1 MNKTYNIIWNAARGM
16 YIVTSELARSGSRAI
31 VSVSASCAVTLLA
44 MDAAPAVAEETRVS
58 IPSQTT
64 TYTLS
69 GATPFV
75 VETGNTVATD
85 TATSAAIVGDNSN
98 DWDLLIESGA
108 VVGSSLTDSQAM
120 NLDSLTGAT
129 SVHNQGTITGSNED
143 GTIMLQNGGS
153 VINDARIE
161 NNATYEHDPQDIPQ
175 EYAGVYM
182 LNGGSYVS
190 SESGVL
196 EGVSGVIVQS
206 GEAHITNGGMINSD
220 GSWRSYG
227 VEFRDGT
234 YGTIV
239 NTGTIITTAS
249 DGSGKIEDAAIYV
262 HTLNDMAVSGS
273 VSVDNSGLM
282 QSDFITVALYY
293 GSHFEVVNRVGG
305 VITAGNSSL
314 VGIKSTAM
322 ELKVGVDNLVTNDGT
337 ISAYGTANTYG
348 IHYGES
354 TSGGVITNTGSITTT
369 GGGSGDASVYVH
381 GNGDG
386 TVVNNSGTMSS
397 SVYGVYLDSTRS
409 KGHTLNNQ
417 AGGAISANTAVAI
430 NGNGNTITNQGKMTG
445 VSDGLLIS
453 GNNNIVTTSGGEIS
467 GKNGIRVS
475 KGSGNQITAKSG
487 SKITTTS
494 TGISIAGGNNQITT
508 ESGSTIVAK
517 DNGILINSGAN
528 NVTNGGSIT
537 ATGSSISYGIQYNSG
552 TSGTITNTGT
562 ITTTGKGAGDASVY
576 AHGGAVTINNSGT
589 MDSSVYGVYVTTGH
603 TLNNLAGG
611 SITANTAVQL
621 NGNNNTLANAGAI
634 LGDTNG
640 VTING
645 SGNTLTSQGKIT
657 GGTNA
662 ILINSG
668 SKNNTLTLN
677 TGTEISG
684 NITDDNN
691 SASANNN
698 LILDG
703 EGTLGSSISGLN
715 SVTSSG
721 DWTLPGATMNLSG
734 TTNSALWVKSGTLI
748 LNGAMTA
755 KGATV
760 DSGTTLQIGNS
771 GTLGAFNGDIVDNG
785 TLTFNRSD
793 AAAYGSVIS
802 GSGNVIKQG
811 GGELTLSNNNSY
823 SGGTTIAEG
832 TLTATAGGAL
842 GSGNIDNRAYLKLD
856 AASASDPFIVADL
869 TTHSGATVEI
879 GAGSTLQAN
888 TLTQQDGSTLTADL
902 TATSG
907 PAIRAKNV
915 NLDGTLNV
923 ASPASQEP
931 IRSTDDLISLALI
944 ESDNAISG
952 DFDDITINGNAMNS
966 DAFITVVGQKNVND
980 THYDL
985 VETLTWY
992 ADRYNAAIDAHGT
1005 FNLADA
1011 DDSFTVN
1018 TVLENVD
1025 ANSGWNGQSLTKT
1038 GAGTLILN
1046 AENTY
1051 TGGTTISDGTLVAN
1065 NVEALGTG
1073 NVTDNATLELN
1084 TGGDFDNAISGSGQV
1099 VKSGD
1104 DALTLS
1110 GTNTYSGG
1118 TTISGG
1124 TLIASNVEALGTGDV
1139 TDNAVLEL
1147 NTGGDF
1153 ANNIGGSGQVV
1164 KSGDETLTLSGTN
1177 SYTGGTTISG
1187 GTLVASNVEALG
1199 SGDVTDN
1206 ATLEMNTGGDFANNI
1221 GGTGSVVKSGD
1232 KTLTLSG
1239 SNIYTGGT
1247 LISGG
1252 TLIATNV
1259 DALGT
1264 GDVTD
1269 NATLE
1274 MNTGGDFAN
1283 AIGGTGSVVKSGDE
1297 TLTLSGS
1304 NIYTGGTTISGGTL
1318 VATNVE
1324 ALGSG
1329 DVTDNATLE
1338 LNTGGTFDNVI
1349 SGSGQVVKSGD
1360 DALTLSGNNSY
1371 TGGTLI
1377 SDGTLVA
1384 SNVEALGSGDVTDNA
1399 TLALNTGGDFT
1410 NNIGGTGRVEKSG
1423 DDALTL
1429 SGANSY
1435 TGGTLISGGTL
1446 VATNVDA
1453 LGTGNVTDNA
1463 TLELNT
1469 GGDFDNAIS
1478 GSGQV
1483 VKSGDKT
1490 LTLSGAN
1497 SYTGGTTISSGTLIA
1512 TNVEALGTGDV
1523 TDNATLELNTGGDFD
1538 NNIGGT
1544 GSVVKSGD
1552 ETLTLSGANSYTG
1565 GTTIS
1570 GGTLVATSVDALGS
1584 GDVTD
1589 NATLEMNTGGDF
1601 ANNIGGTGSVVKSG
1615 DKTLTLSGSNTYAG
1629 GTTINDGTLVANNVE
1644 ALGTGDVIDNATLE
1658 LNTGGDFDNAISGS
1672 GQVVKSGDKTLTL
1685 SGANSYSGATTISG
1699 GTLIAA
1705 NVNALGTGAIDN
1717 RASLLLDASGQFTV
1731 TDLTTESGGNT
1742 EIGAGSTLQATT
1754 LTQKSDSTLT
1764 INLNSNTADPV
1775 IHAASQVSL
1784 AGTLD
1789 ITGVGDVLDS
1799 DPASTDDLDTFTLIA
1814 SDKTIAGDFEKL
1826 TVAGMD
1832 ADLADFITVDGR
1844 IDDMGKQYE
1853 LTTALTWYADR
1864 DDAVT
1869 DAHGTFNLTNADGS
1883 FAVNTVLENVDATLD
1898 PASSTG
1904 WDGTSLIKQG
1914 AGTLILNAENTYT
1927 GGTTISGGTLV
1938 ATNVDALGSGD
1949 VTDDATLEL
1958 NTGGT
1963 FDNAI
1968 SGSGQVVKSGD
1979 DALTLSGANTYT
1991 GGTTINDGTLVACNV
2006 EALGTG
2012 DVTDNATLELNT
2024 GGTFDNVISGSG
2036 QMVKSGDDTLTLSGS
2051 NTYTGGTTISGGTLV
2066 ATSVDALGSG
2076 DVTNDAVLEL
2086 NTGGDFDNAISG
2098 SGQVVKSGDETLT
2111 LSGAN
2116 SYTGGTT
2123 ISGGTLVASNVEALG
2138 SSDVTDNATLE
2149 LNTGGDF
2156 TNNIS
2161 GSGQVVKSGD
2171 DVLTL
2176 SGANSYSGGTLI
2188 SDGTLVAS
2196 NVEALGTGDITDN
2209 AVLELN
2215 TGGDFDNAISGSG
2228 QVVKSGDETLTLSGS
2243 NTYTGGT
2250 TISGGTLVASNVDAL
2265 GTGDVTDNATL
2276 ELNTGGTFDN
2286 VISGSGQV
2294 VKSGDKTLTL
2304 SGANSYT
2311 GGTTINDGTLV
2322 ASNVDALGS
2331 GDVTNDA
2338 VLELNTGGDFTNNI
2352 SGSGQVV
2359 KSGDETLTLSGTNSY
2374 TDGTLISG
2382 GTLVATNLEALG
2394 TGDVTNNATLELN
2407 TGGDFTNN
2415 ISGSGQVVKSGDE
2428 TLTLSGANSYTG
2440 GTTISGGTLVASNV
2454 EALGS
2459 GDVTDN
2465 ATLEMNTGGDFD
2477 NAISGSGQVVKSGDK
2492 TLTLSGANS
2501 YTGGTTISGGT
2512 LVASNVEALGSG
2524 DIDNYASL
2532 QLNASGQF
2540 VTANLTTH
2548 DNATTA
2554 IGAGSALRANTLTQE
2569 ANSTLAVHLIDSNS
2583 GAIVTADHANLGGT
2597 LDITGI
2603 GNVAK
2608 SWTRDAYAYTLID
2621 TDSAINSDFAQFTVA
2636 GMDAKQVDFLTVDG
2650 RVNAADDTRYDVTAS
2665 LSWYADSDNAA
2676 TDAHGTFT
2684 LSEQGHSFTLNTAL
2698 TDVDA
2703 TLNPDSATY
2712 WDGKSLIKRGAGTL
2726 ILGAQNTYSG
2736 DTDVQEGA
2744 LWLAETATIG
2754 SAGSAQAVNIAA
2766 NAAFGGH
2773 NATVNGHVNNQG
2785 SLYFVDTFTVN
2796 GDVVNSSAMISG
2808 SDQPNNTLTIAGNY
2822 TGNDGHLYL
2831 NTQLGDDSSPTDKLI
2846 VTGDTAGSTTLHITN
2861 VNGLGAQTVNGIE
2874 VIEVGGQSDGDFTLY
2889 KGHVD
2894 INAWTYTLK
2903 QDGGDW
2909 YLRSESDDVPDDG
2922 GEVTPPDDGGEVTPP
2937 DDGGDVTPPDGG
2949 GDVTPPDDGGEVT
2962 PPDDGG
2968 EVTPPDD
2975 GGDVTPP
2982 DDGGDVTPVA
2992 PQYRADIGVYLGNQ
3006 WMARNLQMQTLYDR
3020 EGSQY
3025 RSADGSIWMRFKAG
3039 KAESQAVNGNV
3050 DIDSDYSQFQ
3060 LGGDILTWSDGAQSV
3075 TVGLMGSYINANT
3088 DSTGNRGADGS
3099 QFSANGSVDGYNLGL
3114 YATWFADAQSHRG
3127 AYIDSWYQYGA
3138 YNNSVD
3144 NDGLSASRYD
3154 SAAHAVSLETGYRY
3168 DIALS
3173 NRNTVSLTPQA
3184 QVTWQR
3190 YSADTVIDD
3199 GGTRISGQND
3209 DSWTTRLGMR
3219 VDGKLYK
3226 ESGRIQPFMEVNWLH
3241 ASDNAA
3247 ATFGDTKVSQDLPND
3262 RVEVKVGIQANV
3274 SERLSVYAQAAGQKG
3289 KNDYGDASFS
3299 LNMRYNW

>member
-129 SVHNQGTITGSNED
+129 SVHNQGTITGSSAD
-143 GTIMLQNGGS
+143 GTILLQNGGS
-153 VINDARIE
+153 VINDGRIE
-161 NNATYEHDPQDIPQ
+161 NSAIYVHNLDYGAPEIDAAI
-175 EYAGVYM
+175 YM

-190 SESGVL
+190 SENGVL
-196 EGVSGVIVQS
+196 KGVSGVIVQS
-206 GEAHITNGGMINSD
+206 GEVHITNGGTINSD

-227 VEFRDGT
+227 VELRGGA

-249 DGSGKIEDAAIYV
+249 DGSNKIEDAAIYA
-262 HTLNDMAVSGS
+262 HTFDDIAAGDS
-273 VSVDNSGLM
+273 VSVDNSGLL
-282 QSDFITVALYY
+282 QSDFIAVALYH
-293 GSHFEVVNRVGG
+293 GAHFEVFNRAGG

-314 VGIKSTAM
+314 VGIQSAAM
-322 ELKVGVDNLVTNDGT
+322 ELKAGADNLVTNDGT

-348 IHYGES
+348 IHYGEN

-397 SVYGVYLDSTRS
+397 TVYGVYLDSARS

-494 TGISIAGGNNQITT
+494 TGISIAGGNNQVTT
-508 ESGSTIVAK
+508 ESGSAIVAK

-552 TSGTITNTGT
+552 ASGTITNTGT

-589 MDSSVYGVYVTTGH
+589 MDSSVFGVYVTTGH

-634 LGDTNG
+634 SGDTNG
-640 VTING
+640 VTISG

-662 ILINSG
+662 VLINSG
-668 SKNNTLTLN
+668 SKNNTITLN

-684 NITDDNN
+684 SITDDNN

-721 DWTLPGATMNLSG
+721 DWTLSGATMNLSG

-748 LNGAMTA
+748 VNGAMTA

-760 DSGTTLQIGNS
+760 DSGTTLQIGNG

-802 GSGNVIKQG
+802 GSGNVVKQG

-902 TATSG
+902 TETSG
-907 PAIRAKNV
+907 PVIRAKNV

-952 DFDDITINGNAMNS
+952 DFGDITINGNAMNP

-992 ADRYNAAIDAHGT
+992 ADRDNAAIDAHGT

-1051 TGGTTISDGTLVAN
+1051 TGSTTISEGTLIAT

-1073 NVTDNATLELN
+1073 NVTDNATLEMN

-1104 DALTLS
+1104 ETLTLS
-1110 GTNTYSGG
+1110 GANSYTGG

-1124 TLIASNVEALGTGDV
+1124 TLVASNVEALGTGDI
-1139 TDNAVLEL
+1139 TDNATLEL

-1153 ANNIGGSGQVV
+1153 DNVISGSGQVV
-1164 KSGDETLTLSGTN
+1164 KSGDKTLTLSGAN

-1206 ATLEMNTGGDFANNI
+1206 ATLELNTSGDFANNI

-1239 SNIYTGGT
+1239 
-1247 LISGG
+1247 
-1252 TLIATNV
+1252 
-1259 DALGT
+1259 
-1264 GDVTD
+1264 
-1269 NATLE
+1269 
-1274 MNTGGDFAN
+1274 
-1283 AIGGTGSVVKSGDE
+1283 
-1297 TLTLSGS
+1297 
-1304 NIYTGGTTISGGTL
+1304 
-1318 VATNVE
+1318 
-1324 ALGSG
+1324 
-1329 DVTDNATLE
+1329 
-1338 LNTGGTFDNVI
+1338 
-1349 SGSGQVVKSGD
+1349 
-1360 DALTLSGNNSY
+1360 
-1371 TGGTLI
+1371 
-1377 SDGTLVA
+1377 
-1384 SNVEALGSGDVTDNA
+1384 
-1399 TLALNTGGDFT
+1399 
-1410 NNIGGTGRVEKSG
+1410 
-1423 DDALTL
+1423 
-1429 SGANSY
+1429 ANSY
-1435 TGGTLISGGTL
+1435 TGGTIISGGTL

-1453 LGTGNVTDNA
+1453 LGTGDGIDNA

-1483 VKSGDKT
+1483 VKSGD
-1490 LTLSGAN
+1490 
-1497 SYTGGTTISSGTLIA
+1497 
-1512 TNVEALGTGDV
+1512 
-1523 TDNATLELNTGGDFD
+1523 
-1538 NNIGGT
+1538 
-1544 GSVVKSGD
+1544 

-1565 GTTIS
+1565 GTIIS
-1570 GGTLVATSVDALGS
+1570 GGTLVATNVD
-1584 GDVTD
+1584 
-1589 NATLEMNTGGDF
+1589 
-1601 ANNIGGTGSVVKSG
+1601 
-1615 DKTLTLSGSNTYAG
+1615 
-1629 GTTINDGTLVANNVE
+1629 

-1672 GQVVKSGDKTLTL
+1672 GQVVKSGDDTLAL

-1764 INLNSNTADPV
+1764 INLDSNTADPV

-1844 IDDMGKQYE
+1844 IDDTGKQYE

-1898 PASSTG
+1898 PASATG

-1979 DALTLSGANTYT
+1979 ETLTLSGTNTYS
-1991 GGTTINDGTLVACNV
+1991 GGTLISGGTLVASNV

-2012 DVTDNATLELNT
+2012 DVTDNATLE
-2024 GGTFDNVISGSG
+2024 
-2036 QMVKSGDDTLTLSGS
+2036 M
-2051 NTYTGGTTISGGTLV
+2051 
-2066 ATSVDALGSG
+2066 
-2076 DVTNDAVLEL
+2076 
-2086 NTGGDFDNAISG
+2086 NTGGDFINNIG
-2098 SGQVVKSGDETLT
+2098 GTGRVEKSGDETLT
-2111 LSGAN
+2111 LSGSN
-2116 SYTGGTT
+2116 SYTAGTL

-2138 SSDVTDNATLE
+2138 
-2149 LNTGGDF
+2149 
-2156 TNNIS
+2156 
-2161 GSGQVVKSGD
+2161 
-2171 DVLTL
+2171 
-2176 SGANSYSGGTLI
+2176 
-2188 SDGTLVAS
+2188 
-2196 NVEALGTGDITDN
+2196 TGDVTDN

-2215 TGGDFDNAISGSG
+2215 TGGDFDNA
-2228 QVVKSGDETLTLSGS
+2228 
-2243 NTYTGGT
+2243 
-2250 TISGGTLVASNVDAL
+2250 
-2265 GTGDVTDNATL
+2265 
-2276 ELNTGGTFDN
+2276 
-2286 VISGSGQV
+2286 
-2294 VKSGDKTLTL
+2294 
-2304 SGANSYT
+2304 
-2311 GGTTINDGTLV
+2311 
-2322 ASNVDALGS
+2322 
-2331 GDVTNDA
+2331 
-2338 VLELNTGGDFTNNI
+2338 I

-2407 TGGDFTNN
+2407 TGGDFINN
-2415 ISGSGQVVKSGDE
+2415 IGGTGRVEKSGDE
-2428 TLTLSGANSYTG
+2428 TLTLSGSNTYTG
-2440 GTTISGGTLVASNV
+2440 GTLISGGTLVATNV
-2454 EALGS
+2454 EALGT

-2465 ATLEMNTGGDFD
+2465 AVLELNTG
-2477 NAISGSGQVVKSGDK
+2477 
-2492 TLTLSGANS
+2492 
-2501 YTGGTTISGGT
+2501 
-2512 LVASNVEALGSG
+2512 
-2524 DIDNYASL
+2524 
-2532 QLNASGQF
+2532 
-2540 VTANLTTH
+2540 
-2548 DNATTA
+2548 
-2554 IGAGSALRANTLTQE
+2554 
-2569 ANSTLAVHLIDSNS
+2569 
-2583 GAIVTADHANLGGT
+2583 
-2597 LDITGI
+2597 
-2603 GNVAK
+2603 
-2608 SWTRDAYAYTLID
+2608 
-2621 TDSAINSDFAQFTVA
+2621 
-2636 GMDAKQVDFLTVDG
+2636 
-2650 RVNAADDTRYDVTAS
+2650 
-2665 LSWYADSDNAA
+2665 
-2676 TDAHGTFT
+2676 
-2684 LSEQGHSFTLNTAL
+2684 
-2698 TDVDA
+2698 
-2703 TLNPDSATY
+2703 
-2712 WDGKSLIKRGAGTL
+2712 
-2726 ILGAQNTYSG
+2726 
-2736 DTDVQEGA
+2736 
-2744 LWLAETATIG
+2744 
-2754 SAGSAQAVNIAA
+2754 
-2766 NAAFGGH
+2766 
-2773 NATVNGHVNNQG
+2773 
-2785 SLYFVDTFTVN
+2785 
-2796 GDVVNSSAMISG
+2796 
-2808 SDQPNNTLTIAGNY
+2808 
-2822 TGNDGHLYL
+2822 
-2831 NTQLGDDSSPTDKLI
+2831 
-2846 VTGDTAGSTTLHITN
+2846 
-2861 VNGLGAQTVNGIE
+2861 
-2874 VIEVGGQSDGDFTLY
+2874 
-2889 KGHVD
+2889 
-2894 INAWTYTLK
+2894 
-2903 QDGGDW
+2903 
-2909 YLRSESDDVPDDG
+2909 
-2922 GEVTPPDDGGEVTPP
+2922 
-2937 DDGGDVTPPDGG
+2937 
-2949 GDVTPPDDGGEVT
+2949 
-2962 PPDDGG
+2962 
-2968 EVTPPDD
+2968 
-2975 GGDVTPP
+2975 
-2982 DDGGDVTPVA
+2982 
-2992 PQYRADIGVYLGNQ
+2992 
-3006 WMARNLQMQTLYDR
+3006 
-3020 EGSQY
+3020 
-3025 RSADGSIWMRFKAG
+3025 
-3039 KAESQAVNGNV
+3039 
-3050 DIDSDYSQFQ
+3050 
-3060 LGGDILTWSDGAQSV
+3060 
-3075 TVGLMGSYINANT
+3075 
-3088 DSTGNRGADGS
+3088 
-3099 QFSANGSVDGYNLGL
+3099 
-3114 YATWFADAQSHRG
+3114 
-3127 AYIDSWYQYGA
+3127 
-3138 YNNSVD
+3138 
-3144 NDGLSASRYD
+3144 
-3154 SAAHAVSLETGYRY
+3154 
-3168 DIALS
+3168 
-3173 NRNTVSLTPQA
+3173 
-3184 QVTWQR
+3184 
-3190 YSADTVIDD
+3190 
-3199 GGTRISGQND
+3199 
-3209 DSWTTRLGMR
+3209 
-3219 VDGKLYK
+3219 
-3226 ESGRIQPFMEVNWLH
+3226 
-3241 ASDNAA
+3241 
-3247 ATFGDTKVSQDLPND
+3247 
-3262 RVEVKVGIQANV
+3262 
-3274 SERLSVYAQAAGQKG
+3274 
-3289 KNDYGDASFS
+3289 
-3299 LNMRYNW
+3299 

>member
-85 TATSAAIVGDNSN
+85 IATSAAIVGDNSN

-143 GTIMLQNGGS
+143 GTILLQNGGS
-153 VINDARIE
+153 VINDGRIE
-161 NNATYEHDPQDIPQ
+161 NSATYEHDPQDIPQ

-282 QSDFITVALYY
+282 QSDFITVALYH

-369 GGGSGDASVYVH
+369 GGGAGDASVYVH

-397 SVYGVYLDSTRS
+397 TVYGVYLDSARS

-417 AGGAISANTAVAI
+417 AGSAISANTAVAI

-487 SKITTTS
+487 SKITATS
-494 TGISIAGGNNQITT
+494 TGISIASGNNQVTT
-508 ESGSTIVAK
+508 ESGSAIVAK

-537 ATGSSISYGIQYNSG
+537 ATGSSNSYGIQYNSG
-552 TSGTITNTGT
+552 ASGTITNTGT
-562 ITTTGKGAGDASVY
+562 ITTTGKGVGDASVY

-589 MDSSVYGVYVTTGH
+589 MDSSVFGVYVTTGH

-611 SITANTAVQL
+611 SISANTAVQFH
-621 NGNNNTLANAGAI
+621 GNNNKLANAGAI
-634 LGDTNG
+634 SGDTNG
-640 VTING
+640 VTISG
-645 SGNTLTSQGKIT
+645 SGNTLTNQGKIT

-684 NITDDNN
+684 SITDDNN

-721 DWTLPGATMNLSG
+721 DWTLSGATMNLSG

-760 DSGTTLQIGNS
+760 DSGTTLQIGNG

-802 GSGNVIKQG
+802 GSGNVVKQG

-952 DFDDITINGNAMNS
+952 DFDGITINGNAMNP

-1051 TGGTTISDGTLVAN
+1051 TGGTLISDGTLVAS

-1073 NVTDNATLELN
+1073 DITDNAVLELN

-1104 DALTLS
+1104 ETLTLS
-1110 GTNTYSGG
+1110 GSNTYTGG
-1118 TTISGG
+1118 TIISGG
-1124 TLIASNVEALGTGDV
+1124 TLVATNVEALGTGDV
-1139 TDNAVLEL
+1139 TDNATLEL

-1153 ANNIGGSGQVV
+1153 DNAIGGTGSVV
-1164 KSGDETLTLSGTN
+1164 KSGDKTLTLSGAN

-1206 ATLEMNTGGDFANNI
+1206 ATLELNTGGDFANNI

-1239 SNIYTGGT
+1239 T
-1247 LISGG
+1247 
-1252 TLIATNV
+1252 
-1259 DALGT
+1259 
-1264 GDVTD
+1264 
-1269 NATLE
+1269 
-1274 MNTGGDFAN
+1274 
-1283 AIGGTGSVVKSGDE
+1283 
-1297 TLTLSGS
+1297 
-1304 NIYTGGTTISGGTL
+1304 
-1318 VATNVE
+1318 
-1324 ALGSG
+1324 
-1329 DVTDNATLE
+1329 
-1338 LNTGGTFDNVI
+1338 
-1349 SGSGQVVKSGD
+1349 
-1360 DALTLSGNNSY
+1360 
-1371 TGGTLI
+1371 
-1377 SDGTLVA
+1377 
-1384 SNVEALGSGDVTDNA
+1384 
-1399 TLALNTGGDFT
+1399 
-1410 NNIGGTGRVEKSG
+1410 
-1423 DDALTL
+1423 
-1429 SGANSY
+1429 
-1435 TGGTLISGGTL
+1435 
-1446 VATNVDA
+1446 
-1453 LGTGNVTDNA
+1453 
-1463 TLELNT
+1463 
-1469 GGDFDNAIS
+1469 
-1478 GSGQV
+1478 
-1483 VKSGDKT
+1483 
-1490 LTLSGAN
+1490 
-1497 SYTGGTTISSGTLIA
+1497 
-1512 TNVEALGTGDV
+1512 
-1523 TDNATLELNTGGDFD
+1523 
-1538 NNIGGT
+1538 
-1544 GSVVKSGD
+1544 
-1552 ETLTLSGANSYTG
+1552 NSYTG

-1570 GGTLVATSVDALGS
+1570 GGTLVA
-1584 GDVTD
+1584 
-1589 NATLEMNTGGDF
+1589 N
-1601 ANNIGGTGSVVKSG
+1601 
-1615 DKTLTLSGSNTYAG
+1615 
-1629 GTTINDGTLVANNVE
+1629 
-1644 ALGTGDVIDNATLE
+1644 NATLE

-1699 GTLIAA
+1699 GTLIATH
-1705 NVNALGTGAIDN
+1705 VNALGTGAIDN

-1764 INLNSNTADPV
+1764 INLNGNTVDPV

-1844 IDDMGKQYE
+1844 IDDTGKQYE

-1898 PASSTG
+1898 PASATG

-1968 SGSGQVVKSGD
+1968 GGSGNVVKSGAD
-1979 DALTLSGANTYT
+1979 TLTLSGSNSYT
-1991 GGTTINDGTLVACNV
+1991 GGTTISGGTLVASNV

-2012 DVTDNATLELNT
+2012 DVTNNATLELNT
-2024 GGTFDNVISGSG
+2024 GGDFINNIGGTGRVE
-2036 QMVKSGDDTLTLSGS
+2036 KSGDDTLTLSGS
-2051 NTYTGGTTISGGTLV
+2051 NTYTGGTLINGGTLV
-2066 ATSVDALGSG
+2066 ASNVEALGTG
-2076 DVTNDAVLEL
+2076 DVTDNATLAL
-2086 NTGGDFDNAISG
+2086 NTGGTFDNAISG

-2111 LSGAN
+2111 LSGTN

-2123 ISGGTLVASNVEALG
+2123 ISGGTLVATNVEALG
-2138 SSDVTDNATLE
+2138 SGDVTDDATLE
-2149 LNTGGDF
+2149 LNTGGTFD
-2156 TNNIS
+2156 NAIS

-2171 DVLTL
+2171 KMLTL

-2196 NVEALGTGDITDN
+2196 NVEALGTGDVTNN
-2209 AVLELN
+2209 ATLALNTGGDFTNNISGSGQVVKSGDDTLTLSGANSYTGGTTISGGTLVATNVDALGTGDVTNSSTLELN
-2215 TGGDFDNAISGSG
+2215 TGGTFDNAISGSG

-2250 TISGGTLVASNVDAL
+2250 LISGGTLVATNVDAL

-2294 VKSGDKTLTL
+2294 VKSGDDTLTL

-2311 GGTTINDGTLV
+2311 GGT
-2322 ASNVDALGS
+2322 
-2331 GDVTNDA
+2331 
-2338 VLELNTGGDFTNNI
+2338 
-2352 SGSGQVV
+2352 
-2359 KSGDETLTLSGTNSY
+2359 
-2374 TDGTLISG
+2374 LISG
-2382 GTLVATNLEALG
+2382 GTLVAT
-2394 TGDVTNNATLELN
+2394 
-2407 TGGDFTNN
+2407 
-2415 ISGSGQVVKSGDE
+2415 S
-2428 TLTLSGANSYTG
+2428 
-2440 GTTISGGTLVASNV
+2440 V

-2465 ATLEMNTGGDFD
+2465 AVLELNTGGTFD

-2548 DNATTA
+2548 DNAITA

-2569 ANSTLAVHLIDSNS
+2569 ANSTLAVHLTDSNS
-2583 GAIVTADHANLGGT
+2583 GAIVTADRANLGGT

-2621 TDSAINSDFAQFTVA
+2621 SDSAIDSDFAQFTVA

-2650 RVNAADDTRYDVTAS
+2650 RVNADDDTRYDVTAS

-2773 NATVNGHVNNQG
+2773 NATVNGHVNNLG
-2785 SLYFVDTFTVN
+2785 NLYFVDTFTVN

-2874 VIEVGGQSDGDFTLY
+2874 VIEVGGQSDGDFRLY

-2937 DDGGDVTPPDGG
+2937 DDGGE
-2949 GDVTPPDDGGEVT
+2949 VTPPDDGGEVT

-2975 GGDVTPP
+2975 DGEVTPP
-2982 DDGGDVTPVA
+2982 DDGGDITPPDDGGDITPPDGGDVTPVA

-3075 TVGLMGSYINANT
+3075 TVGLMGSYINAST

-3241 ASDNAA
+3241 ASDNAS

>member
-143 GTIMLQNGGS
+143 GTILLQNGGS

-161 NNATYEHDPQDIPQ
+161 NSATYEHDPEDIPQ

-206 GEAHITNGGMINSD
+206 GEAHITNGGMISSD

-249 DGSGKIEDAAIYV
+249 DGSNKIEDAAIYV

-282 QSDFITVALYY
+282 QSDFITVALYH

-369 GGGSGDASVYVH
+369 GGGAGDASVYVH

-386 TVVNNSGTMSS
+386 TIVNNSGTMSS
-397 SVYGVYLDSTRS
+397 SVYGVYLDSARS

-487 SKITTTS
+487 SKITATS
-494 TGISIAGGNNQITT
+494 TGISIASGNNQVTT
-508 ESGSTIVAK
+508 ESGSAIVAK

-537 ATGSSISYGIQYNSG
+537 ATGSSNSYGIQYNSG
-552 TSGTITNTGT
+552 ASGTITNTGT
-562 ITTTGKGAGDASVY
+562 ITTTGKGVGDASVY

-589 MDSSVYGVYVTTGH
+589 MDSSVFGVYVTTGH

-640 VTING
+640 VTISG

-662 ILINSG
+662 VLINSG
-668 SKNNTLTLN
+668 SKNNTITLN

-684 NITDDNN
+684 SITDDNN

-721 DWTLPGATMNLSG
+721 DWTLSGATMNLSG

-760 DSGTTLQIGNS
+760 DSGTTLQIGNG

-802 GSGNVIKQG
+802 GSGNVVKQG

-842 GSGNIDNRAYLKLD
+842 GSGNIDNRAYLKLE

-902 TATSG
+902 TETSG

-952 DFDDITINGNAMNS
+952 DFDDITINGNAMNP

-992 ADRYNAAIDAHGT
+992 ADRDNAAIDAHGT

-1051 TGGTTISDGTLVAN
+1051 TGSTTISEGTLIAT

-1073 NVTDNATLELN
+1073 DVTNDAVLELN

-1104 DALTLS
+1104 EMLTLS
-1110 GTNTYSGG
+1110 GSNT
-1118 TTISGG
+1118 
-1124 TLIASNVEALGTGDV
+1124 
-1139 TDNAVLEL
+1139 
-1147 NTGGDF
+1147 
-1153 ANNIGGSGQVV
+1153 
-1164 KSGDETLTLSGTN
+1164 
-1177 SYTGGTTISG
+1177 YTGGTTISG

-1199 SGDVTDN
+1199 S
-1206 ATLEMNTGGDFANNI
+1206 
-1221 GGTGSVVKSGD
+1221 
-1232 KTLTLSG
+1232 
-1239 SNIYTGGT
+1239 
-1247 LISGG
+1247 
-1252 TLIATNV
+1252 
-1259 DALGT
+1259 
-1264 GDVTD
+1264 
-1269 NATLE
+1269 
-1274 MNTGGDFAN
+1274 
-1283 AIGGTGSVVKSGDE
+1283 
-1297 TLTLSGS
+1297 
-1304 NIYTGGTTISGGTL
+1304 
-1318 VATNVE
+1318 
-1324 ALGSG
+1324 
-1329 DVTDNATLE
+1329 
-1338 LNTGGTFDNVI
+1338 
-1349 SGSGQVVKSGD
+1349 
-1360 DALTLSGNNSY
+1360 
-1371 TGGTLI
+1371 
-1377 SDGTLVA
+1377 
-1384 SNVEALGSGDVTDNA
+1384 
-1399 TLALNTGGDFT
+1399 
-1410 NNIGGTGRVEKSG
+1410 
-1423 DDALTL
+1423 
-1429 SGANSY
+1429 
-1435 TGGTLISGGTL
+1435 
-1446 VATNVDA
+1446 
-1453 LGTGNVTDNA
+1453 
-1463 TLELNT
+1463 
-1469 GGDFDNAIS
+1469 
-1478 GSGQV
+1478 
-1483 VKSGDKT
+1483 
-1490 LTLSGAN
+1490 
-1497 SYTGGTTISSGTLIA
+1497 
-1512 TNVEALGTGDV
+1512 GDV

-1570 GGTLVATSVDALGS
+1570 GGTLVATNVEALGTGDITDNATLELNAGGDFTNNIGGTGSVVKS
-1584 GDVTD
+1584 GDKTLTLSGTNTYRGGTLISDGTLVASNVEALGTGNVTD
-1589 NATLEMNTGGDF
+1589 NATLELSTGGDF

-1615 DKTLTLSGSNTYAG
+1615 DKTLTLSGANSYTG
-1629 GTTINDGTLVANNVE
+1629 GTTISGGTLVASNVE
-1644 ALGTGDVIDNATLE
+1644 ALGSGDITDNATLE

-1699 GTLIAA
+1699 GTLIATH
-1705 NVNALGTGAIDN
+1705 VNALGTGAIDN

-1844 IDDMGKQYE
+1844 IDDTGKQYE

-1898 PASSTG
+1898 PASATG

-1979 DALTLSGANTYT
+1979 DVLTLSGANSYS
-1991 GGTTINDGTLVACNV
+1991 GGTLISDGTLVASNV

-2012 DVTDNATLELNT
+2012 DVTDDATLELNT
-2024 GGTFDNVISGSG
+2024 GGDFTNNIGGTGCVE
-2036 QMVKSGDDTLTLSGS
+2036 KSGDDTLTLSGS
-2051 NTYTGGTTISGGTLV
+2051 NTYTGGTLISGGTLVANDVNALGTGDVTDDATLELNTGGDFTNNIGGTGRVEKSGDDTLTLSGSNTYTGGTLISGGTLVANDVNALGTGDVTDNAALMLNTGGDFTNNIGGTGRVEKSGDGTLTLSGGNTYTGGTLISGGTLV
-2066 ATSVDALGSG
+2066 ATNVDALGSG
-2076 DVTNDAVLEL
+2076 DVTDNATLEL

-2116 SYTGGTT
+2116 SYTGGTL
-2123 ISGGTLVASNVEALG
+2123 ISGGTLVASNVE
-2138 SSDVTDNATLE
+2138 
-2149 LNTGGDF
+2149 
-2156 TNNIS
+2156 
-2161 GSGQVVKSGD
+2161 
-2171 DVLTL
+2171 
-2176 SGANSYSGGTLI
+2176 
-2188 SDGTLVAS
+2188 
-2196 NVEALGTGDITDN
+2196 
-2209 AVLELN
+2209 
-2215 TGGDFDNAISGSG
+2215 
-2228 QVVKSGDETLTLSGS
+2228 
-2243 NTYTGGT
+2243 
-2250 TISGGTLVASNVDAL
+2250 AL

-2276 ELNTGGTFDN
+2276 ELNTGGDF
-2286 VISGSGQV
+2286 I
-2294 VKSGDKTLTL
+2294 
-2304 SGANSYT
+2304 NSI
-2311 GGTTINDGTLV
+2311 GGTGRV
-2322 ASNVDALGS
+2322 
-2331 GDVTNDA
+2331 
-2338 VLELNTGGDFTNNI
+2338 E
-2352 SGSGQVV
+2352 

-2374 TDGTLISG
+2374 TGGTLISG
-2382 GTLVATNLEALG
+2382 GTLIATNVDALG
-2394 TGDVTNNATLELN
+2394 SGDVTDNATLELN

-2428 TLTLSGANSYTG
+2428 TLTLSGANTYTG

-2454 EALGS
+2454 EALGT

-2465 ATLEMNTGGDFD
+2465 ATLELNTSGTFD
-2477 NAISGSGQVVKSGDK
+2477 NVISGSGQVVKSGDDA
-2492 TLTLSGANS
+2492 LTLSGANS
-2501 YTGGTTISGGT
+2501 YTGGT
-2512 LVASNVEALGSG
+2512 
-2524 DIDNYASL
+2524 
-2532 QLNASGQF
+2532 
-2540 VTANLTTH
+2540 
-2548 DNATTA
+2548 
-2554 IGAGSALRANTLTQE
+2554 
-2569 ANSTLAVHLIDSNS
+2569 
-2583 GAIVTADHANLGGT
+2583 
-2597 LDITGI
+2597 
-2603 GNVAK
+2603 
-2608 SWTRDAYAYTLID
+2608 
-2621 TDSAINSDFAQFTVA
+2621 
-2636 GMDAKQVDFLTVDG
+2636 
-2650 RVNAADDTRYDVTAS
+2650 
-2665 LSWYADSDNAA
+2665 
-2676 TDAHGTFT
+2676 
-2684 LSEQGHSFTLNTAL
+2684 
-2698 TDVDA
+2698 
-2703 TLNPDSATY
+2703 
-2712 WDGKSLIKRGAGTL
+2712 
-2726 ILGAQNTYSG
+2726 
-2736 DTDVQEGA
+2736 
-2744 LWLAETATIG
+2744 
-2754 SAGSAQAVNIAA
+2754 
-2766 NAAFGGH
+2766 
-2773 NATVNGHVNNQG
+2773 
-2785 SLYFVDTFTVN
+2785 
-2796 GDVVNSSAMISG
+2796 
-2808 SDQPNNTLTIAGNY
+2808 
-2822 TGNDGHLYL
+2822 
-2831 NTQLGDDSSPTDKLI
+2831 
-2846 VTGDTAGSTTLHITN
+2846 
-2861 VNGLGAQTVNGIE
+2861 
-2874 VIEVGGQSDGDFTLY
+2874 
-2889 KGHVD
+2889 
-2894 INAWTYTLK
+2894 
-2903 QDGGDW
+2903 
-2909 YLRSESDDVPDDG
+2909 
-2922 GEVTPPDDGGEVTPP
+2922 
-2937 DDGGDVTPPDGG
+2937 
-2949 GDVTPPDDGGEVT
+2949 
-2962 PPDDGG
+2962 
-2968 EVTPPDD
+2968 
-2975 GGDVTPP
+2975 
-2982 DDGGDVTPVA
+2982 
-2992 PQYRADIGVYLGNQ
+2992 
-3006 WMARNLQMQTLYDR
+3006 
-3020 EGSQY
+3020 
-3025 RSADGSIWMRFKAG
+3025 
-3039 KAESQAVNGNV
+3039 
-3050 DIDSDYSQFQ
+3050 
-3060 LGGDILTWSDGAQSV
+3060 
-3075 TVGLMGSYINANT
+3075 
-3088 DSTGNRGADGS
+3088 
-3099 QFSANGSVDGYNLGL
+3099 
-3114 YATWFADAQSHRG
+3114 
-3127 AYIDSWYQYGA
+3127 
-3138 YNNSVD
+3138 
-3144 NDGLSASRYD
+3144 
-3154 SAAHAVSLETGYRY
+3154 
-3168 DIALS
+3168 
-3173 NRNTVSLTPQA
+3173 
-3184 QVTWQR
+3184 
-3190 YSADTVIDD
+3190 
-3199 GGTRISGQND
+3199 
-3209 DSWTTRLGMR
+3209 
-3219 VDGKLYK
+3219 
-3226 ESGRIQPFMEVNWLH
+3226 
-3241 ASDNAA
+3241 
-3247 ATFGDTKVSQDLPND
+3247 
-3262 RVEVKVGIQANV
+3262 
-3274 SERLSVYAQAAGQKG
+3274 
-3289 KNDYGDASFS
+3289 
-3299 LNMRYNW
+3299 

>member
-85 TATSAAIVGDNSN
+85 IATSAAIVGDNSN

-143 GTIMLQNGGS
+143 GTILLQNGGS
-153 VINDARIE
+153 VINDGRIE
-161 NNATYEHDPQDIPQ
+161 NSATYEHDPQDIPQ

-282 QSDFITVALYY
+282 QSDFITVALYH

-369 GGGSGDASVYVH
+369 GGGAGDASVYVH

-397 SVYGVYLDSTRS
+397 TVYGVYLDSARS

-417 AGGAISANTAVAI
+417 AGSAISANTAVAI

-487 SKITTTS
+487 SKITATS
-494 TGISIAGGNNQITT
+494 TGISIASGNNQVTT
-508 ESGSTIVAK
+508 ESGSAIVAK

-537 ATGSSISYGIQYNSG
+537 ATGSSNSYGIQYNSG
-552 TSGTITNTGT
+552 ASGTITNTGT
-562 ITTTGKGAGDASVY
+562 ITTTGKGVGDASVY

-589 MDSSVYGVYVTTGH
+589 MDSSVFGVYVTTGH

-611 SITANTAVQL
+611 SISANTAVQFH
-621 NGNNNTLANAGAI
+621 GNNNKLANAGAI
-634 LGDTNG
+634 SGDTNG
-640 VTING
+640 VTISG
-645 SGNTLTSQGKIT
+645 SGNTLTNQGKIT

-684 NITDDNN
+684 SITDDNN

-721 DWTLPGATMNLSG
+721 DWTLSGATMNLSG

-760 DSGTTLQIGNS
+760 DSGTTLQIGNG

-802 GSGNVIKQG
+802 GSGNVVKQG

-952 DFDDITINGNAMNS
+952 DFDGITINGNAMNP

-1051 TGGTTISDGTLVAN
+1051 TGGTLISDGTLVAS

-1073 NVTDNATLELN
+1073 DITDNAVLELN

-1104 DALTLS
+1104 ETLTLS
-1110 GTNTYSGG
+1110 GSNTYTGG
-1118 TTISGG
+1118 TIISGG
-1124 TLIASNVEALGTGDV
+1124 TLVATNVEALGTGDV
-1139 TDNAVLEL
+1139 TDNATLEL

-1153 ANNIGGSGQVV
+1153 DNAIGGTGSVV
-1164 KSGDETLTLSGTN
+1164 KSGDKTLTLSGAN

-1206 ATLEMNTGGDFANNI
+1206 ATLELNTGGDFANNI

-1239 SNIYTGGT
+1239 T
-1247 LISGG
+1247 
-1252 TLIATNV
+1252 
-1259 DALGT
+1259 
-1264 GDVTD
+1264 
-1269 NATLE
+1269 
-1274 MNTGGDFAN
+1274 
-1283 AIGGTGSVVKSGDE
+1283 
-1297 TLTLSGS
+1297 
-1304 NIYTGGTTISGGTL
+1304 
-1318 VATNVE
+1318 
-1324 ALGSG
+1324 
-1329 DVTDNATLE
+1329 
-1338 LNTGGTFDNVI
+1338 
-1349 SGSGQVVKSGD
+1349 
-1360 DALTLSGNNSY
+1360 
-1371 TGGTLI
+1371 
-1377 SDGTLVA
+1377 
-1384 SNVEALGSGDVTDNA
+1384 
-1399 TLALNTGGDFT
+1399 
-1410 NNIGGTGRVEKSG
+1410 
-1423 DDALTL
+1423 
-1429 SGANSY
+1429 
-1435 TGGTLISGGTL
+1435 
-1446 VATNVDA
+1446 
-1453 LGTGNVTDNA
+1453 
-1463 TLELNT
+1463 
-1469 GGDFDNAIS
+1469 
-1478 GSGQV
+1478 
-1483 VKSGDKT
+1483 
-1490 LTLSGAN
+1490 
-1497 SYTGGTTISSGTLIA
+1497 
-1512 TNVEALGTGDV
+1512 
-1523 TDNATLELNTGGDFD
+1523 
-1538 NNIGGT
+1538 
-1544 GSVVKSGD
+1544 
-1552 ETLTLSGANSYTG
+1552 NSYTG

-1570 GGTLVATSVDALGS
+1570 GGTLVA
-1584 GDVTD
+1584 
-1589 NATLEMNTGGDF
+1589 
-1601 ANNIGGTGSVVKSG
+1601 
-1615 DKTLTLSGSNTYAG
+1615 
-1629 GTTINDGTLVANNVE
+1629 NNVE
-1644 ALGTGDVIDNATLE
+1644 ALGTGDVTNNATLE

-1699 GTLIAA
+1699 GTLIATH
-1705 NVNALGTGAIDN
+1705 VNALGTGAIDN

-1764 INLNSNTADPV
+1764 INLNGNTVDPV

-1844 IDDMGKQYE
+1844 IDDTGKQYE

-1898 PASSTG
+1898 PASATG

-1968 SGSGQVVKSGD
+1968 GGSGNVVKSGAD
-1979 DALTLSGANTYT
+1979 TLTLSGSNSYT
-1991 GGTTINDGTLVACNV
+1991 GGTTISGGTLVASNV

-2012 DVTDNATLELNT
+2012 DVTNNATLELNT
-2024 GGTFDNVISGSG
+2024 GGDFINNIGGTGRVE
-2036 QMVKSGDDTLTLSGS
+2036 KSGDDTLTLSGS
-2051 NTYTGGTTISGGTLV
+2051 NTYTGGTLINGGTLV
-2066 ATSVDALGSG
+2066 ASNVEALGTG
-2076 DVTNDAVLEL
+2076 DVTDNATLAL
-2086 NTGGDFDNAISG
+2086 NTGGTFDNAISG

-2111 LSGAN
+2111 LSGTN

-2123 ISGGTLVASNVEALG
+2123 ISGGTLVATNVEALG
-2138 SSDVTDNATLE
+2138 SGDVTDDATLELNTGGTFDNAISGSGQVVKSGDKMLTLSGANGYSGGTLTSDGTLVASNVAALGTGDVTNNATLA

-2171 DVLTL
+2171 DTLTL
-2176 SGANSYSGGTLI
+2176 SGANSYTGGTTISGGTL
-2188 SDGTLVAS
+2188 VAT
-2196 NVEALGTGDITDN
+2196 NVDALGPGDVTN
-2209 AVLELN
+2209 SATLELN
-2215 TGGDFDNAISGSG
+2215 TGGTFDNAISGSG

-2250 TISGGTLVASNVDAL
+2250 LISGGTLVATNVDAL

-2294 VKSGDKTLTL
+2294 VKSGDDTLTL

-2311 GGTTINDGTLV
+2311 GGT
-2322 ASNVDALGS
+2322 
-2331 GDVTNDA
+2331 
-2338 VLELNTGGDFTNNI
+2338 
-2352 SGSGQVV
+2352 
-2359 KSGDETLTLSGTNSY
+2359 
-2374 TDGTLISG
+2374 LISG
-2382 GTLVATNLEALG
+2382 GTLVAT
-2394 TGDVTNNATLELN
+2394 
-2407 TGGDFTNN
+2407 
-2415 ISGSGQVVKSGDE
+2415 S
-2428 TLTLSGANSYTG
+2428 
-2440 GTTISGGTLVASNV
+2440 V

-2465 ATLEMNTGGDFD
+2465 AVLELNTGGTFD

-2548 DNATTA
+2548 DNAITA

-2569 ANSTLAVHLIDSNS
+2569 ANSTLAVHLTDSNS
-2583 GAIVTADHANLGGT
+2583 GAIVTADRANLGGT

-2621 TDSAINSDFAQFTVA
+2621 SDSAIDSDFAQFTVA

-2650 RVNAADDTRYDVTAS
+2650 RVNADDDTRYDVTAS

-2773 NATVNGHVNNQG
+2773 NATVNGHVNNLG
-2785 SLYFVDTFTVN
+2785 NLYFVDTFTVN

-2874 VIEVGGQSDGDFTLY
+2874 VIEVGGQSDGDFRLY

-2937 DDGGDVTPPDGG
+2937 DDGGE
-2949 GDVTPPDDGGEVT
+2949 VTPPDDGGEVT

-2975 GGDVTPP
+2975 DGEVTPP
-2982 DDGGDVTPVA
+2982 DDGGDITPPDDGGDITPPDGGDVTPVA

-3075 TVGLMGSYINANT
+3075 TVGLMGSYINAST

-3241 ASDNAA
+3241 ASDNAS

>member
-85 TATSAAIVGDNSN
+85 IATSAAIVGDNSN

-143 GTIMLQNGGS
+143 GTILLQNGGS
-153 VINDARIE
+153 VINDGRIE
-161 NNATYEHDPQDIPQ
+161 NSATYEHDPQDIPQ

-282 QSDFITVALYY
+282 QSDFITVALYH

-369 GGGSGDASVYVH
+369 GGGAGDASVYVH

-397 SVYGVYLDSTRS
+397 TVYGVYLDSARS

-417 AGGAISANTAVAI
+417 AGSAISANTAVAI

-487 SKITTTS
+487 SKITATS
-494 TGISIAGGNNQITT
+494 TGISIASGNNQVTT
-508 ESGSTIVAK
+508 ESGSAIVAK

-537 ATGSSISYGIQYNSG
+537 ATGSSNSYGIQYNSG
-552 TSGTITNTGT
+552 ASGTITNTGT
-562 ITTTGKGAGDASVY
+562 ITTTGKGVGDASVY

-589 MDSSVYGVYVTTGH
+589 MDSSVFGVYVTTGH

-611 SITANTAVQL
+611 SISANTAVQFH
-621 NGNNNTLANAGAI
+621 GNNNKLANAGAI
-634 LGDTNG
+634 SGDTNG
-640 VTING
+640 VTISG
-645 SGNTLTSQGKIT
+645 SGNTLTNQGKIT

-684 NITDDNN
+684 SITDDNN

-721 DWTLPGATMNLSG
+721 DWTLSGATMNLSG

-760 DSGTTLQIGNS
+760 DSGTTLQIGNG

-802 GSGNVIKQG
+802 GSGNVVKQG

-952 DFDDITINGNAMNS
+952 DFDGITINGNAMNP

-1051 TGGTTISDGTLVAN
+1051 TGGTLISDGTLVAS

-1073 NVTDNATLELN
+1073 DITDNAVLELN

-1104 DALTLS
+1104 ETLTLS
-1110 GTNTYSGG
+1110 GSNTYTGG
-1118 TTISGG
+1118 TIISGG
-1124 TLIASNVEALGTGDV
+1124 TLVATNVEALGTGDV
-1139 TDNAVLEL
+1139 TDNATLEL

-1153 ANNIGGSGQVV
+1153 DNAIGGTGSVV
-1164 KSGDETLTLSGTN
+1164 KSGDKTLTLSGAN

-1206 ATLEMNTGGDFANNI
+1206 ATLELNTGGDFANNI

-1239 SNIYTGGT
+1239 T
-1247 LISGG
+1247 
-1252 TLIATNV
+1252 
-1259 DALGT
+1259 
-1264 GDVTD
+1264 
-1269 NATLE
+1269 
-1274 MNTGGDFAN
+1274 
-1283 AIGGTGSVVKSGDE
+1283 
-1297 TLTLSGS
+1297 
-1304 NIYTGGTTISGGTL
+1304 
-1318 VATNVE
+1318 
-1324 ALGSG
+1324 
-1329 DVTDNATLE
+1329 
-1338 LNTGGTFDNVI
+1338 
-1349 SGSGQVVKSGD
+1349 
-1360 DALTLSGNNSY
+1360 
-1371 TGGTLI
+1371 
-1377 SDGTLVA
+1377 
-1384 SNVEALGSGDVTDNA
+1384 
-1399 TLALNTGGDFT
+1399 
-1410 NNIGGTGRVEKSG
+1410 
-1423 DDALTL
+1423 
-1429 SGANSY
+1429 
-1435 TGGTLISGGTL
+1435 
-1446 VATNVDA
+1446 
-1453 LGTGNVTDNA
+1453 
-1463 TLELNT
+1463 
-1469 GGDFDNAIS
+1469 
-1478 GSGQV
+1478 
-1483 VKSGDKT
+1483 
-1490 LTLSGAN
+1490 
-1497 SYTGGTTISSGTLIA
+1497 
-1512 TNVEALGTGDV
+1512 
-1523 TDNATLELNTGGDFD
+1523 
-1538 NNIGGT
+1538 
-1544 GSVVKSGD
+1544 
-1552 ETLTLSGANSYTG
+1552 NSYTG

-1570 GGTLVATSVDALGS
+1570 GGTLVA
-1584 GDVTD
+1584 
-1589 NATLEMNTGGDF
+1589 
-1601 ANNIGGTGSVVKSG
+1601 
-1615 DKTLTLSGSNTYAG
+1615 
-1629 GTTINDGTLVANNVE
+1629 NNVE
-1644 ALGTGDVIDNATLE
+1644 ALGTGDVTNNATLE

-1699 GTLIAA
+1699 GTLIATH
-1705 NVNALGTGAIDN
+1705 VNALGTGAIDN

-1764 INLNSNTADPV
+1764 INLNGNTVDPV

-1844 IDDMGKQYE
+1844 IDDTGKQYE

-1898 PASSTG
+1898 PASATG

-1968 SGSGQVVKSGD
+1968 GGSGNVVKSGAD
-1979 DALTLSGANTYT
+1979 TLTLSGSNSYT
-1991 GGTTINDGTLVACNV
+1991 GGTTISGGTLVASNV

-2012 DVTDNATLELNT
+2012 DVTNNATLELNT
-2024 GGTFDNVISGSG
+2024 GGDFINNIGGTGRVE
-2036 QMVKSGDDTLTLSGS
+2036 KSGDDTLTLSGS
-2051 NTYTGGTTISGGTLV
+2051 NTYTGGTLINGGTLV
-2066 ATSVDALGSG
+2066 ASNVEALGTG
-2076 DVTNDAVLEL
+2076 DVTDNATLAL
-2086 NTGGDFDNAISG
+2086 NTGGTFDNAISG

-2111 LSGAN
+2111 LSGTN

-2123 ISGGTLVASNVEALG
+2123 ISGGTLVATNVEALG
-2138 SSDVTDNATLE
+2138 SGDVTDDATLE
-2149 LNTGGDF
+2149 LNTGGTFD
-2156 TNNIS
+2156 NAIS

-2171 DVLTL
+2171 KMLTL

-2196 NVEALGTGDITDN
+2196 NVEALGTGDVTNN
-2209 AVLELN
+2209 ATLALNTGGDFTNNISGSGQVVKSGDDTLTLSGANSYTGGTTISGGTLVATNVDALGTGDVTNSSTLELN
-2215 TGGDFDNAISGSG
+2215 TGGTFDNAISGSG

-2250 TISGGTLVASNVDAL
+2250 LISGGTLVATNVDAL

-2294 VKSGDKTLTL
+2294 VKSGDDTLTL

-2311 GGTTINDGTLV
+2311 GGT
-2322 ASNVDALGS
+2322 
-2331 GDVTNDA
+2331 
-2338 VLELNTGGDFTNNI
+2338 
-2352 SGSGQVV
+2352 
-2359 KSGDETLTLSGTNSY
+2359 
-2374 TDGTLISG
+2374 LISG
-2382 GTLVATNLEALG
+2382 GTLVAT
-2394 TGDVTNNATLELN
+2394 
-2407 TGGDFTNN
+2407 
-2415 ISGSGQVVKSGDE
+2415 S
-2428 TLTLSGANSYTG
+2428 
-2440 GTTISGGTLVASNV
+2440 V

-2465 ATLEMNTGGDFD
+2465 AVLELNTGGTFD
-2477 NAISGSGQVVKSGDK
+2477 NA
-2492 TLTLSGANS
+2492 
-2501 YTGGTTISGGT
+2501 ISGGT

-2548 DNATTA
+2548 DNAITA

-2569 ANSTLAVHLIDSNS
+2569 ANSTLAVHLTDSNS
-2583 GAIVTADHANLGGT
+2583 GAIVTADRANLGGT

-2621 TDSAINSDFAQFTVA
+2621 SDSAIDSDFAQFTVA

-2650 RVNAADDTRYDVTAS
+2650 RVNADDDTRYDVTAS

-2773 NATVNGHVNNQG
+2773 NATVNGHVNNLG
-2785 SLYFVDTFTVN
+2785 NLYFVDTFTVN

-2874 VIEVGGQSDGDFTLY
+2874 VIEVGGQSDGDFRLY

-2937 DDGGDVTPPDGG
+2937 DDGGE
-2949 GDVTPPDDGGEVT
+2949 VTPPDDGGEVT

-2975 GGDVTPP
+2975 DGEVTPP
-2982 DDGGDVTPVA
+2982 DDGGDITPPDDGGDITPPDGGDVTPVA

-3075 TVGLMGSYINANT
+3075 TVGLMGSYINAST

-3241 ASDNAA
+3241 ASDNAS

>member
-75 VETGNTVATD
+75 VETDNTIATD
-85 TATSAAIVGDNSN
+85 TAASAAIVGDNSN

-129 SVHNQGTITGSNED
+129 SVHNQGTITGSSAD
-143 GTIMLQNGGS
+143 GTILLQNGGS
-153 VINDARIE
+153 VINDGRIE
-161 NNATYEHDPQDIPQ
+161 NSAIYVHNLDYGAPEIDAAI
-175 EYAGVYM
+175 YM

-190 SESGVL
+190 SENGVL
-196 EGVSGVIVQS
+196 KGVSGVIVQS
-206 GEAHITNGGMINSD
+206 GEVHITNGGTINSD

-227 VEFRDGT
+227 VELRGGA

-249 DGSGKIEDAAIYV
+249 DGSNKIEDAAIYA
-262 HTLNDMAVSGS
+262 HTFDDIAAGDS
-273 VSVDNSGLM
+273 VSVDNSGLL
-282 QSDFITVALYY
+282 QSDFIAVALYH
-293 GSHFEVVNRVGG
+293 GAHFEVFNRAGG

-314 VGIKSTAM
+314 VGIQSAAM
-322 ELKVGVDNLVTNDGT
+322 ELKAGADNLVTNDGT

-348 IHYGES
+348 IHYGEN

-494 TGISIAGGNNQITT
+494 TGISIAGGNNQVTT
-508 ESGSTIVAK
+508 ESGSVIVAK

-552 TSGTITNTGT
+552 ASGTITNTGT

-589 MDSSVYGVYVTTGH
+589 MDSSVFGVYVTTGH

-640 VTING
+640 VTISG

-684 NITDDNN
+684 SITDDNN

-721 DWTLPGATMNLSG
+721 DWTLSGATMNLSG

-760 DSGTTLQIGNS
+760 DSGTTLQIGNG

-802 GSGNVIKQG
+802 GSGNVVKQG

-842 GSGNIDNRAYLKLD
+842 GSGNIDNLAYLKLD

-952 DFDDITINGNAMNS
+952 DFDDITINGNAMNP

-992 ADRYNAAIDAHGT
+992 ADRDNAAIDAHGT

-1051 TGGTTISDGTLVAN
+1051 TGSTTISEGTLIAT

-1073 NVTDNATLELN
+1073 NVTDNATLEMN

-1104 DALTLS
+1104 
-1110 GTNTYSGG
+1110 
-1118 TTISGG
+1118 
-1124 TLIASNVEALGTGDV
+1124 
-1139 TDNAVLEL
+1139 
-1147 NTGGDF
+1147 
-1153 ANNIGGSGQVV
+1153 
-1164 KSGDETLTLSGTN
+1164 ETLTLSGAN

-1199 SGDVTDN
+1199 TGDITDN
-1206 ATLEMNTGGDFANNI
+1206 ATLELSTGGDFANNI

-1239 SNIYTGGT
+1239 SNT
-1247 LISGG
+1247 
-1252 TLIATNV
+1252 
-1259 DALGT
+1259 
-1264 GDVTD
+1264 
-1269 NATLE
+1269 
-1274 MNTGGDFAN
+1274 
-1283 AIGGTGSVVKSGDE
+1283 
-1297 TLTLSGS
+1297 
-1304 NIYTGGTTISGGTL
+1304 YTGGTTISGGTL

-1324 ALGSG
+1324 ALG
-1329 DVTDNATLE
+1329 
-1338 LNTGGTFDNVI
+1338 
-1349 SGSGQVVKSGD
+1349 
-1360 DALTLSGNNSY
+1360 
-1371 TGGTLI
+1371 
-1377 SDGTLVA
+1377 
-1384 SNVEALGSGDVTDNA
+1384 
-1399 TLALNTGGDFT
+1399 
-1410 NNIGGTGRVEKSG
+1410 
-1423 DDALTL
+1423 
-1429 SGANSY
+1429 
-1435 TGGTLISGGTL
+1435 
-1446 VATNVDA
+1446 
-1453 LGTGNVTDNA
+1453 TGNVTDNA
-1463 TLELNT
+1463 TLELST
-1469 GGDFDNAIS
+1469 GGDFA
-1478 GSGQV
+1478 
-1483 VKSGDKT
+1483 
-1490 LTLSGAN
+1490 
-1497 SYTGGTTISSGTLIA
+1497 
-1512 TNVEALGTGDV
+1512 
-1523 TDNATLELNTGGDFD
+1523 

-1570 GGTLVATSVDALGS
+1570 GGTLVATNVD
-1584 GDVTD
+1584 
-1589 NATLEMNTGGDF
+1589 
-1601 ANNIGGTGSVVKSG
+1601 
-1615 DKTLTLSGSNTYAG
+1615 
-1629 GTTINDGTLVANNVE
+1629 
-1644 ALGTGDVIDNATLE
+1644 ALGTGDVTDNATLE
-1658 LNTGGDFDNAISGS
+1658 LNTGGDFTNNISGS

-1685 SGANSYSGATTISG
+1685 SGINSYTGGTTISG
-1699 GTLIAA
+1699 GTLIATH
-1705 NVNALGTGAIDN
+1705 VNALGTGAIDN

-1844 IDDMGKQYE
+1844 IDDTGKQYE

-1898 PASSTG
+1898 PASATG

-1968 SGSGQVVKSGD
+1968 SGSGKVEKSGD

-1991 GGTTINDGTLVACNV
+1991 GGTLISDGTLVASNV

-2012 DVTDNATLELNT
+2012 DVTDNAVLELNT
-2024 GGTFDNVISGSG
+2024 GGDFDNAISGSG
-2036 QMVKSGDDTLTLSGS
+2036 QVEKSGDGTLTLSGS
-2051 NTYTGGTTISGGTLV
+2051 NTYTGGTTINDGTLI

-2076 DVTNDAVLEL
+2076 DVTDDATLELNTGGTFDNAIGGSGNVVKSGADTLTLSGSNSYTGGTTISGGTLVASNVEALGTGDVTNNATLELNTGGDFINNIGGTGRVEKSGDETLTLSGANSYTGGTLISGGTLVANDVNALGTGDVTDNAVLEL

-2116 SYTGGTT
+2116 SYTGGT
-2123 ISGGTLVASNVEALG
+2123 
-2138 SSDVTDNATLE
+2138 
-2149 LNTGGDF
+2149 
-2156 TNNIS
+2156 
-2161 GSGQVVKSGD
+2161 
-2171 DVLTL
+2171 
-2176 SGANSYSGGTLI
+2176 
-2188 SDGTLVAS
+2188 
-2196 NVEALGTGDITDN
+2196 
-2209 AVLELN
+2209 
-2215 TGGDFDNAISGSG
+2215 
-2228 QVVKSGDETLTLSGS
+2228 
-2243 NTYTGGT
+2243 
-2250 TISGGTLVASNVDAL
+2250 
-2265 GTGDVTDNATL
+2265 
-2276 ELNTGGTFDN
+2276 
-2286 VISGSGQV
+2286 
-2294 VKSGDKTLTL
+2294 
-2304 SGANSYT
+2304 
-2311 GGTTINDGTLV
+2311 
-2322 ASNVDALGS
+2322 
-2331 GDVTNDA
+2331 
-2338 VLELNTGGDFTNNI
+2338 
-2352 SGSGQVV
+2352 
-2359 KSGDETLTLSGTNSY
+2359 
-2374 TDGTLISG
+2374 LISG
-2382 GTLVATNLEALG
+2382 GTLVAT
-2394 TGDVTNNATLELN
+2394 
-2407 TGGDFTNN
+2407 
-2415 ISGSGQVVKSGDE
+2415 S
-2428 TLTLSGANSYTG
+2428 
-2440 GTTISGGTLVASNV
+2440 V

-2465 ATLEMNTGGDFD
+2465 AVLELNTGGTFD

-2548 DNATTA
+2548 DNAITA

-2650 RVNAADDTRYDVTAS
+2650 RVNADDDTRYDVTAS

-2703 TLNPDSATY
+2703 TLNPDSATD

-2773 NATVNGHVNNQG
+2773 NATVNGHVNNLG
-2785 SLYFVDTFTVN
+2785 NLYFVDTFTVN

-2874 VIEVGGQSDGDFTLY
+2874 VIEVGGQSDGDFRLY

-2937 DDGGDVTPPDGG
+2937 DDGGE
-2949 GDVTPPDDGGEVT
+2949 VTPPDDGGEVT

-2975 GGDVTPP
+2975 DGEVTPP
-2982 DDGGDVTPVA
+2982 DDGGDITPPDDGGDITPPDDGGDITPPDGGDVTPVA

-3075 TVGLMGSYINANT
+3075 TVGLMGSYINAST

-3209 DSWTTRLGMR
+3209 DSWTTRLGVR

-3241 ASDNAA
+3241 ASDNAS

-3262 RVEVKVGIQANV
+3262 RMEVKVGIQANV

>member
-58 IPSQTT
+58 IPTQTT

-143 GTIMLQNGGS
+143 GTILLQNGGS

-161 NNATYEHDPQDIPQ
+161 NSATYEHDPEDIPQ

-293 GSHFEVVNRVGG
+293 GSHFEVVNRAGG

-397 SVYGVYLDSTRS
+397 TVYGVYLDSARS

-417 AGGAISANTAVAI
+417 AGSAISANTAVAI

-508 ESGSTIVAK
+508 ESGSAIVAK

-537 ATGSSISYGIQYNSG
+537 ATGSNMSYGIQYNSG
-552 TSGTITNTGT
+552 ASGTITNTGT

-589 MDSSVYGVYVTTGH
+589 MDSSVFGVYVTTGH

-611 SITANTAVQL
+611 SISANTAVQFH
-621 NGNNNTLANAGAI
+621 GNNNKLANAGAI

-640 VTING
+640 VTISG

-684 NITDDNN
+684 SITDDNN

-721 DWTLPGATMNLSG
+721 DWTLSGATMNFSG

-952 DFDDITINGNAMNS
+952 DFDGITINGSAMNP

-992 ADRYNAAIDAHGT
+992 ADRDNAAIDAHGT

-1051 TGGTTISDGTLVAN
+1051 TGSTTISEGTLIAT

-1073 NVTDNATLELN
+1073 NVTDNATLEMNTGGDFDNAISGSGQVVKSGDETLTLSGANSYTGGTTISGGTLVASNVEALGTGDITDNAVLELN

-1104 DALTLS
+1104 
-1110 GTNTYSGG
+1110 
-1118 TTISGG
+1118 
-1124 TLIASNVEALGTGDV
+1124 
-1139 TDNAVLEL
+1139 
-1147 NTGGDF
+1147 
-1153 ANNIGGSGQVV
+1153 
-1164 KSGDETLTLSGTN
+1164 ETLTLSGAN

-1206 ATLEMNTGGDFANNI
+1206 ATLE
-1221 GGTGSVVKSGD
+1221 
-1232 KTLTLSG
+1232 
-1239 SNIYTGGT
+1239 
-1247 LISGG
+1247 
-1252 TLIATNV
+1252 
-1259 DALGT
+1259 
-1264 GDVTD
+1264 
-1269 NATLE
+1269 
-1274 MNTGGDFAN
+1274 
-1283 AIGGTGSVVKSGDE
+1283 
-1297 TLTLSGS
+1297 
-1304 NIYTGGTTISGGTL
+1304 
-1318 VATNVE
+1318 
-1324 ALGSG
+1324 
-1329 DVTDNATLE
+1329 
-1338 LNTGGTFDNVI
+1338 
-1349 SGSGQVVKSGD
+1349 
-1360 DALTLSGNNSY
+1360 
-1371 TGGTLI
+1371 
-1377 SDGTLVA
+1377 
-1384 SNVEALGSGDVTDNA
+1384 
-1399 TLALNTGGDFT
+1399 
-1410 NNIGGTGRVEKSG
+1410 
-1423 DDALTL
+1423 
-1429 SGANSY
+1429 
-1435 TGGTLISGGTL
+1435 
-1446 VATNVDA
+1446 
-1453 LGTGNVTDNA
+1453 
-1463 TLELNT
+1463 LNT
-1469 GGDFDNAIS
+1469 GGDFDNNIGGT
-1478 GSGQV
+1478 GSV

-1497 SYTGGTTISSGTLIA
+1497 SYTGGTTISGGTLIA
-1512 TNVEALGTGDV
+1512 TH
-1523 TDNATLELNTGGDFD
+1523 
-1538 NNIGGT
+1538 
-1544 GSVVKSGD
+1544 
-1552 ETLTLSGANSYTG
+1552 
-1565 GTTIS
+1565 
-1570 GGTLVATSVDALGS
+1570 
-1584 GDVTD
+1584 
-1589 NATLEMNTGGDF
+1589 
-1601 ANNIGGTGSVVKSG
+1601 
-1615 DKTLTLSGSNTYAG
+1615 
-1629 GTTINDGTLVANNVE
+1629 
-1644 ALGTGDVIDNATLE
+1644 
-1658 LNTGGDFDNAISGS
+1658 
-1672 GQVVKSGDKTLTL
+1672 
-1685 SGANSYSGATTISG
+1685 
-1699 GTLIAA
+1699 
-1705 NVNALGTGAIDN
+1705 VNALGTGAIDN

-1764 INLNSNTADPV
+1764 INLNSNTTAPV

-1844 IDDMGKQYE
+1844 IDDTGKQYE

-1898 PASSTG
+1898 PASATG

-1938 ATNVDALGSGD
+1938 ATNVDALGTGD

-1979 DALTLSGANTYT
+1979 ETLTLSGTNTYSGGTLISGGTLVASNVEALGTGDVTNDAVLELNTGGTFDNAISGSGQVVKSGDDALTLSGSNTYT
-1991 GGTTINDGTLVACNV
+1991 GGTIISGGTLVATNV
-2006 EALGTG
+2006 DALGSG

-2024 GGTFDNVISGSG
+2024 GGTFDN
-2036 QMVKSGDDTLTLSGS
+2036 
-2051 NTYTGGTTISGGTLV
+2051 
-2066 ATSVDALGSG
+2066 A
-2076 DVTNDAVLEL
+2076 
-2086 NTGGDFDNAISG
+2086 
-2098 SGQVVKSGDETLT
+2098 
-2111 LSGAN
+2111 
-2116 SYTGGTT
+2116 
-2123 ISGGTLVASNVEALG
+2123 
-2138 SSDVTDNATLE
+2138 
-2149 LNTGGDF
+2149 
-2156 TNNIS
+2156 IS

-2196 NVEALGTGDITDN
+2196 NVEALGTGD
-2209 AVLELN
+2209 
-2215 TGGDFDNAISGSG
+2215 
-2228 QVVKSGDETLTLSGS
+2228 
-2243 NTYTGGT
+2243 
-2250 TISGGTLVASNVDAL
+2250 
-2265 GTGDVTDNATL
+2265 VTDNATL

-2286 VISGSGQV
+2286 AISGSGQV
-2294 VKSGDKTLTL
+2294 EKSGDGTLTL
-2304 SGANSYT
+2304 SGSNTYT
-2311 GGTTINDGTLV
+2311 GGTLISGGTLV
-2322 ASNVDALGS
+2322 ASNVEALGS

-2359 KSGDETLTLSGTNSY
+2359 KSGDETLTLSGANSY
-2374 TDGTLISG
+2374 TGGTLISS
-2382 GTLVATNLEALG
+2382 GTLVANDVNALG
-2394 TGDVTNNATLELN
+2394 TGDVTDDATLEL
-2407 TGGDFTNN
+2407 
-2415 ISGSGQVVKSGDE
+2415 
-2428 TLTLSGANSYTG
+2428 
-2440 GTTISGGTLVASNV
+2440 
-2454 EALGS
+2454 
-2459 GDVTDN
+2459 
-2465 ATLEMNTGGDFD
+2465 NTGGDFD
-2477 NAISGSGQVVKSGDK
+2477 NAISGSGQVVKSGDDV
-2492 TLTLSGANS
+2492 LTLSGANS
-2501 YTGGTTISGGT
+2501 YSGGTLVATSVEALGSGDVTDNAVLELNTGGTFDNVISGSGQVVKSGDDALTLSGANTYTGGTTINGGT

-2569 ANSTLAVHLIDSNS
+2569 ANSTLAVHLTDSNS
-2583 GAIVTADHANLGGT
+2583 GAIVTADRANLGGT

-2650 RVNAADDTRYDVTAS
+2650 RVNADDDTRYDVTAS

-2712 WDGKSLIKRGAGTL
+2712 WDGKSLIKRGAGAL

-2754 SAGSAQAVNIAA
+2754 SAGSAQAINIAA

-2773 NATVNGHVNNQG
+2773 NATVNGHVNNLG
-2785 SLYFVDTFTVN
+2785 SLYFADTFTVN

-2861 VNGLGAQTVNGIE
+2861 VNGLGAKTVNGIE

-2922 GEVTPPDDGGEVTPP
+2922 GD
-2937 DDGGDVTPPDGG
+2937 
-2949 GDVTPPDDGGEVT
+2949 
-2962 PPDDGG
+2962 
-2968 EVTPPDD
+2968 VTPPDD

-2982 DDGGDVTPVA
+2982 DDGGDVTPPDDGGDVTPPDDGGDVTPPDDGGDVTPPDDGGDITPPDGGGDITPPDDGGDVTPPDDDGEVTPPDDGGDVTPPDDDGDITPPDGGDGTPVA

-3025 RSADGSIWMRFKAG
+3025 RSADGSVWMRFKAG

-3075 TVGLMGSYINANT
+3075 TVGLMGSYINAST

-3209 DSWTTRLGMR
+3209 DSWTTRLGVR

-3241 ASDNAA
+3241 ASDNAS

>member
-75 VETGNTVATD
+75 VETGNTIATD
-85 TATSAAIVGDNSN
+85 TAASAAIVGDNSN

-129 SVHNQGTITGSNED
+129 SVHNQGTITGSSAD
-143 GTIMLQNGGS
+143 GTILLQNGGS
-153 VINDARIE
+153 VINDGRIE
-161 NNATYEHDPQDIPQ
+161 NSAIYVHNLDLGAPEIDAAI
-175 EYAGVYM
+175 YM

-190 SESGVL
+190 SENGVL
-196 EGVSGVIVQS
+196 KGVSGVIVQS
-206 GEAHITNGGMINSD
+206 GEVHITNGGTINSD

-227 VEFRDGT
+227 VELRGGA

-249 DGSGKIEDAAIYV
+249 DGSGEIEDAAIYA
-262 HTLNDMAVSGS
+262 HTFDDIAAGDY
-273 VSVDNSGLM
+273 VSVDNSGLL
-282 QSDFITVALYY
+282 QSDFIAVALYH
-293 GSHFEVVNRVGG
+293 GAHFEVINRAGG

-314 VGIKSTAM
+314 VGIQSAAM
-322 ELKVGVDNLVTNDGT
+322 ELKAGANNLVTNDGT

-369 GGGSGDASVYVH
+369 GGGAGDASVYVH

-397 SVYGVYLDSTRS
+397 TVYGVYLDSARS

-487 SKITTTS
+487 SKITATS
-494 TGISIAGGNNQITT
+494 TGISIASGNNQVTT
-508 ESGSTIVAK
+508 ESGSAIVAK

-552 TSGTITNTGT
+552 ASGTITNTGT

-589 MDSSVYGVYVTTGH
+589 MDSSVFGVYVTTGH

-640 VTING
+640 VTISG
-645 SGNTLTSQGKIT
+645 SGNTLTNQGKIT

-662 ILINSG
+662 VLINSG

-677 TGTEISG
+677 TGTEMSG
-684 NITDDNN
+684 SITDGNN

-721 DWTLPGATMNLSG
+721 DWTLSGATMNLSG

-748 LNGAMTA
+748 VNGAMTA

-760 DSGTTLQIGNS
+760 DSGTTLQIGNG

-793 AAAYGSVIS
+793 AAVYGSVIS
-802 GSGNVIKQG
+802 GSGNVVKQG

-944 ESDNAISG
+944 ESDNVISG
-952 DFDDITINGNAMNS
+952 DFDDITINGNAMNP

-992 ADRYNAAIDAHGT
+992 ADRDNAAIDAHGT

-1104 DALTLS
+1104 
-1110 GTNTYSGG
+1110 
-1118 TTISGG
+1118 
-1124 TLIASNVEALGTGDV
+1124 
-1139 TDNAVLEL
+1139 
-1147 NTGGDF
+1147 
-1153 ANNIGGSGQVV
+1153 
-1164 KSGDETLTLSGTN
+1164 ETLTLSGAN
-1177 SYTGGTTISG
+1177 SYS
-1187 GTLVASNVEALG
+1187 
-1199 SGDVTDN
+1199 
-1206 ATLEMNTGGDFANNI
+1206 
-1221 GGTGSVVKSGD
+1221 
-1232 KTLTLSG
+1232 
-1239 SNIYTGGT
+1239 
-1247 LISGG
+1247 
-1252 TLIATNV
+1252 
-1259 DALGT
+1259 
-1264 GDVTD
+1264 
-1269 NATLE
+1269 
-1274 MNTGGDFAN
+1274 
-1283 AIGGTGSVVKSGDE
+1283 
-1297 TLTLSGS
+1297 
-1304 NIYTGGTTISGGTL
+1304 GGTTISGGTL

-1384 SNVEALGSGDVTDNA
+1384 SNVEALGSGDVTN
-1399 TLALNTGGDFT
+1399 
-1410 NNIGGTGRVEKSG
+1410 
-1423 DDALTL
+1423 DA
-1429 SGANSY
+1429 
-1435 TGGTLISGGTL
+1435 
-1446 VATNVDA
+1446 V
-1453 LGTGNVTDNA
+1453 
-1463 TLELNT
+1463 LELNT

-1497 SYTGGTTISSGTLIA
+1497 SYTGGTTIS
-1512 TNVEALGTGDV
+1512 
-1523 TDNATLELNTGGDFD
+1523 
-1538 NNIGGT
+1538 
-1544 GSVVKSGD
+1544 
-1552 ETLTLSGANSYTG
+1552 
-1565 GTTIS
+1565 
-1570 GGTLVATSVDALGS
+1570 GGTLVATNVD
-1584 GDVTD
+1584 
-1589 NATLEMNTGGDF
+1589 
-1601 ANNIGGTGSVVKSG
+1601 
-1615 DKTLTLSGSNTYAG
+1615 
-1629 GTTINDGTLVANNVE
+1629 

-1742 EIGAGSTLQATT
+1742 EIGAGSTLQTTT

-1844 IDDMGKQYE
+1844 IDDTGKQYE

-1898 PASSTG
+1898 PASATG

-1979 DALTLSGANTYT
+1979 DVLTLSGANSYS
-1991 GGTTINDGTLVACNV
+1991 GGSL
-2006 EALGTG
+2006 
-2012 DVTDNATLELNT
+2012 
-2024 GGTFDNVISGSG
+2024 
-2036 QMVKSGDDTLTLSGS
+2036 
-2051 NTYTGGTTISGGTLV
+2051 ISGGTLV
-2066 ATSVDALGSG
+2066 ATNVEALGSG
-2076 DVTNDAVLEL
+2076 DVTNNAVLEL
-2086 NTGGDFDNAISG
+2086 NTGGTFDNAISG

-2116 SYTGGTT
+2116 SYTGGTL

-2138 SSDVTDNATLE
+2138 
-2149 LNTGGDF
+2149 
-2156 TNNIS
+2156 
-2161 GSGQVVKSGD
+2161 
-2171 DVLTL
+2171 
-2176 SGANSYSGGTLI
+2176 
-2188 SDGTLVAS
+2188 
-2196 NVEALGTGDITDN
+2196 
-2209 AVLELN
+2209 
-2215 TGGDFDNAISGSG
+2215 
-2228 QVVKSGDETLTLSGS
+2228 
-2243 NTYTGGT
+2243 
-2250 TISGGTLVASNVDAL
+2250 
-2265 GTGDVTDNATL
+2265 TGDVTDNATL
-2276 ELNTGGTFDN
+2276 EM
-2286 VISGSGQV
+2286 
-2294 VKSGDKTLTL
+2294 
-2304 SGANSYT
+2304 
-2311 GGTTINDGTLV
+2311 
-2322 ASNVDALGS
+2322 
-2331 GDVTNDA
+2331 
-2338 VLELNTGGDFTNNI
+2338 NTGGDF
-2352 SGSGQVV
+2352 
-2359 KSGDETLTLSGTNSY
+2359 D
-2374 TDGTLISG
+2374 
-2382 GTLVATNLEALG
+2382 
-2394 TGDVTNNATLELN
+2394 NA
-2407 TGGDFTNN
+2407 

-2465 ATLEMNTGGDFD
+2465 ATLEMNTGGDFANNIGGTGSVVKSGDKTLTLSGANSYTGGTTISGGTLVANDVNALGTGDVTDDATLELNTSGTFDNVISGSGQVVKSGDDVLTLSGANSYSGGTLISDGTLVASNVEALGTGDVTDNATLELNTGGDFD
-2477 NAISGSGQVVKSGDK
+2477 NAISGSGQVVKSGDETLTLSGANSYTGGTTISGGTLVASNVEALGSGDVTDNATLELNTGGDFDNAISGSGQVVK
-2492 TLTLSGANS
+2492 SGDETLTLSGANSYTGGTTISGGTLVASNVEALGSGDVTNDAVLELNTGGDFDNAISGSGQVVKSGDDTLTLSGANS

-2569 ANSTLAVHLIDSNS
+2569 ANSTLAVHLTDSNS

-2621 TDSAINSDFAQFTVA
+2621 SDSAIDSDFAQFTVA

-2650 RVNAADDTRYDVTAS
+2650 RVNADDDTRYDVTAS

-2736 DTDVQEGA
+2736 DTDVQEGT

-2922 GEVTPPDDGGEVTPP
+2922 GDVIPP
-2937 DDGGDVTPPDGG
+2937 DDGGDVTPPDDG

-2975 GGDVTPP
+2975 DGDVTPP
-2982 DDGGDVTPVA
+2982 DDGGDVTPPDDDGDITPPEGGDVTPVT

-3075 TVGLMGSYINANT
+3075 TVGLMGSYINAST

-3209 DSWTTRLGMR
+3209 DSWTTRLGVR

-3241 ASDNAA
+3241 ASDNAS

-3262 RVEVKVGIQANV
+3262 RMEVKVGIQANV

>member
-85 TATSAAIVGDNSN
+85 IATSAAIVGDNSN

-143 GTIMLQNGGS
+143 GTILLQNGGS
-153 VINDARIE
+153 VINDGRIE
-161 NNATYEHDPQDIPQ
+161 NSATYEHDPQDIPQ

-282 QSDFITVALYY
+282 QSDFITVALYH

-369 GGGSGDASVYVH
+369 GGGAGDASVYVH

-397 SVYGVYLDSTRS
+397 TVYGVYLDSARS

-417 AGGAISANTAVAI
+417 AGSAISANTAVAI

-487 SKITTTS
+487 SKITATS
-494 TGISIAGGNNQITT
+494 TGISIASGNNQVTT
-508 ESGSTIVAK
+508 ESGSAIVAK

-537 ATGSSISYGIQYNSG
+537 ATGSSNSYGIQYNSG
-552 TSGTITNTGT
+552 ASGTITNTGT
-562 ITTTGKGAGDASVY
+562 ITTTGKGVGDASVY

-589 MDSSVYGVYVTTGH
+589 MDSSVFGVYVTTGH

-611 SITANTAVQL
+611 SISANTAVQFH
-621 NGNNNTLANAGAI
+621 GNNNKLANAGAI
-634 LGDTNG
+634 SGDTNG
-640 VTING
+640 VTISG
-645 SGNTLTSQGKIT
+645 SGNTLTNQGKIT

-684 NITDDNN
+684 SITDDNN

-721 DWTLPGATMNLSG
+721 DWTLSGATMNLSG

-760 DSGTTLQIGNS
+760 DSGTTLQIGNG

-802 GSGNVIKQG
+802 GSGNVVKQG

-952 DFDDITINGNAMNS
+952 DFDGITINGNAMNP

-1051 TGGTTISDGTLVAN
+1051 TGGTLISDGTLVAS

-1073 NVTDNATLELN
+1073 DITDNAVLELN

-1104 DALTLS
+1104 ETLTLS
-1110 GTNTYSGG
+1110 GSNTYTGG
-1118 TTISGG
+1118 TIISGG
-1124 TLIASNVEALGTGDV
+1124 TLVATNVEALGTGDV
-1139 TDNAVLEL
+1139 TDNATLEL

-1153 ANNIGGSGQVV
+1153 DNAIGGTGSVV
-1164 KSGDETLTLSGTN
+1164 KSGDKTLTLSGAN

-1206 ATLEMNTGGDFANNI
+1206 ATLELNTGGDFANNI

-1239 SNIYTGGT
+1239 T
-1247 LISGG
+1247 
-1252 TLIATNV
+1252 
-1259 DALGT
+1259 
-1264 GDVTD
+1264 
-1269 NATLE
+1269 
-1274 MNTGGDFAN
+1274 
-1283 AIGGTGSVVKSGDE
+1283 
-1297 TLTLSGS
+1297 
-1304 NIYTGGTTISGGTL
+1304 
-1318 VATNVE
+1318 
-1324 ALGSG
+1324 
-1329 DVTDNATLE
+1329 
-1338 LNTGGTFDNVI
+1338 
-1349 SGSGQVVKSGD
+1349 
-1360 DALTLSGNNSY
+1360 
-1371 TGGTLI
+1371 
-1377 SDGTLVA
+1377 
-1384 SNVEALGSGDVTDNA
+1384 
-1399 TLALNTGGDFT
+1399 
-1410 NNIGGTGRVEKSG
+1410 
-1423 DDALTL
+1423 
-1429 SGANSY
+1429 
-1435 TGGTLISGGTL
+1435 
-1446 VATNVDA
+1446 
-1453 LGTGNVTDNA
+1453 
-1463 TLELNT
+1463 
-1469 GGDFDNAIS
+1469 
-1478 GSGQV
+1478 
-1483 VKSGDKT
+1483 
-1490 LTLSGAN
+1490 
-1497 SYTGGTTISSGTLIA
+1497 
-1512 TNVEALGTGDV
+1512 
-1523 TDNATLELNTGGDFD
+1523 
-1538 NNIGGT
+1538 
-1544 GSVVKSGD
+1544 
-1552 ETLTLSGANSYTG
+1552 NSYTG

-1570 GGTLVATSVDALGS
+1570 GGTLVA
-1584 GDVTD
+1584 
-1589 NATLEMNTGGDF
+1589 
-1601 ANNIGGTGSVVKSG
+1601 
-1615 DKTLTLSGSNTYAG
+1615 
-1629 GTTINDGTLVANNVE
+1629 NNVE
-1644 ALGTGDVIDNATLE
+1644 ALGTGDVTNNATLE

-1699 GTLIAA
+1699 G
-1705 NVNALGTGAIDN
+1705 
-1717 RASLLLDASGQFTV
+1717 
-1731 TDLTTESGGNT
+1731 NT

-1764 INLNSNTADPV
+1764 INLNGNTVDPV

-1844 IDDMGKQYE
+1844 IDDTGKQYE

-1898 PASSTG
+1898 PASATG

-1968 SGSGQVVKSGD
+1968 GGSGNVVKSGAD
-1979 DALTLSGANTYT
+1979 TLTLSGSNSYT
-1991 GGTTINDGTLVACNV
+1991 GGTTISGGTLVASNV

-2012 DVTDNATLELNT
+2012 DVTNNATLELNT
-2024 GGTFDNVISGSG
+2024 GGDFINNIGGTGRVE
-2036 QMVKSGDDTLTLSGS
+2036 KSGDDTLTLSGS
-2051 NTYTGGTTISGGTLV
+2051 NTYTGGTLINGGTLV
-2066 ATSVDALGSG
+2066 ASNVEALGTG
-2076 DVTNDAVLEL
+2076 DVTDNATLAL
-2086 NTGGDFDNAISG
+2086 NTGGTFDNAISG

-2111 LSGAN
+2111 LSGTN

-2123 ISGGTLVASNVEALG
+2123 ISGGTLVATNVEALG
-2138 SSDVTDNATLE
+2138 SGDVTDDATLE
-2149 LNTGGDF
+2149 LNTGGTFD
-2156 TNNIS
+2156 NAIS

-2171 DVLTL
+2171 KMLTL

-2196 NVEALGTGDITDN
+2196 NVEALGTGDVTNN
-2209 AVLELN
+2209 ATLALNTGGDFTNNISGSGQVVKSGDDTLTLSGANSYTGGTTISGGTLVATNVDALGTGDVTNSSTLELN
-2215 TGGDFDNAISGSG
+2215 TGGTFDNAISGSG

-2250 TISGGTLVASNVDAL
+2250 LISGGTLVATNVDAL

-2294 VKSGDKTLTL
+2294 VKSGDDTLTL

-2311 GGTTINDGTLV
+2311 GGT
-2322 ASNVDALGS
+2322 
-2331 GDVTNDA
+2331 
-2338 VLELNTGGDFTNNI
+2338 
-2352 SGSGQVV
+2352 
-2359 KSGDETLTLSGTNSY
+2359 
-2374 TDGTLISG
+2374 LISG
-2382 GTLVATNLEALG
+2382 GTLVAT
-2394 TGDVTNNATLELN
+2394 
-2407 TGGDFTNN
+2407 
-2415 ISGSGQVVKSGDE
+2415 S
-2428 TLTLSGANSYTG
+2428 
-2440 GTTISGGTLVASNV
+2440 V

-2465 ATLEMNTGGDFD
+2465 AVLELNTGGTFD

-2548 DNATTA
+2548 DNAITA

-2569 ANSTLAVHLIDSNS
+2569 ANSTLAVHLTDSNS
-2583 GAIVTADHANLGGT
+2583 GAIVTADRANLGGT

-2621 TDSAINSDFAQFTVA
+2621 SDSAIDSDFAQFTVA

-2650 RVNAADDTRYDVTAS
+2650 RVNADDDTRYDVTAS

-2773 NATVNGHVNNQG
+2773 NATVNGHVNNLG
-2785 SLYFVDTFTVN
+2785 NLYFVDTFTVN

-2874 VIEVGGQSDGDFTLY
+2874 VIEVGGQSDGDFRLY

-2937 DDGGDVTPPDGG
+2937 DDGGE
-2949 GDVTPPDDGGEVT
+2949 VTPPDDGGEVT

-2975 GGDVTPP
+2975 DGEVTPP
-2982 DDGGDVTPVA
+2982 DDGGDITPPDDGGDITPPDGGDVTPVA

-3075 TVGLMGSYINANT
+3075 TVGLMGSYINAST

-3241 ASDNAA
+3241 ASDNAS

>member
-85 TATSAAIVGDNSN
+85 TAASAAIVGDNSN

-143 GTIMLQNGGS
+143 GTILLQNGGS
-153 VINDARIE
+153 VINDALIE
-161 NNATYEHDPQDIPQ
+161 NSATYEHDPQDIPQ

-196 EGVSGVIVQS
+196 EGISGVIVQS

-249 DGSGKIEDAAIYV
+249 DGSNKIEDAAIYV

-282 QSDFITVALYY
+282 RSDFITVALYH

-369 GGGSGDASVYVH
+369 GGGAGDASVYVH

-386 TVVNNSGTMSS
+386 TVVNNRGTMSS
-397 SVYGVYLDSTRS
+397 TVYGVYLDSARS

-417 AGGAISANTAVAI
+417 AGSAISANTAVAI

-508 ESGSTIVAK
+508 ESGSAIVAK

-537 ATGSSISYGIQYNSG
+537 ATGSSISYGIHYYNG

-589 MDSSVYGVYVTTGH
+589 MDSSVFGVYVTTGH

-640 VTING
+640 VTISG

-662 ILINSG
+662 IIINSG

-684 NITDDNN
+684 SITDDNN

-721 DWTLPGATMNLSG
+721 DWTLSGATMNLSG

-748 LNGAMTA
+748 VNGAMTA

-760 DSGTTLQIGNS
+760 DSGTTLQIGNG
-771 GTLGAFNGDIVDNG
+771 GTLGTFNGDIVDNG

-952 DFDDITINGNAMNS
+952 DFDDITINGNAMNP

-992 ADRYNAAIDAHGT
+992 ADRDNAAIDAHGT

-1051 TGGTTISDGTLVAN
+1051 TGGGTISDGTLVAN

-1073 NVTDNATLELN
+1073 DVTDNATLELN
-1084 TGGDFDNAISGSGQV
+1084 TGGDFTNNISGSGQV

-1104 DALTLS
+1104 KTLTLS
-1110 GTNTYSGG
+1110 GINSYTGG

-1124 TLIASNVEALGTGDV
+1124 TLVASNVDALGSGDV
-1139 TDNAVLEL
+1139 TDNATLEM

-1153 ANNIGGSGQVV
+1153 DNVISGSGQVV
-1164 KSGDETLTLSGTN
+1164 KSGDETLTLSGAN
-1177 SYTGGTTISG
+1177 SYTGGTIISG

-1206 ATLEMNTGGDFANNI
+1206 ATLE
-1221 GGTGSVVKSGD
+1221 
-1232 KTLTLSG
+1232 
-1239 SNIYTGGT
+1239 
-1247 LISGG
+1247 
-1252 TLIATNV
+1252 
-1259 DALGT
+1259 
-1264 GDVTD
+1264 
-1269 NATLE
+1269 
-1274 MNTGGDFAN
+1274 
-1283 AIGGTGSVVKSGDE
+1283 
-1297 TLTLSGS
+1297 
-1304 NIYTGGTTISGGTL
+1304 
-1318 VATNVE
+1318 
-1324 ALGSG
+1324 
-1329 DVTDNATLE
+1329 
-1338 LNTGGTFDNVI
+1338 LNTGGT
-1349 SGSGQVVKSGD
+1349 
-1360 DALTLSGNNSY
+1360 
-1371 TGGTLI
+1371 
-1377 SDGTLVA
+1377 
-1384 SNVEALGSGDVTDNA
+1384 
-1399 TLALNTGGDFT
+1399 
-1410 NNIGGTGRVEKSG
+1410 
-1423 DDALTL
+1423 
-1429 SGANSY
+1429 
-1435 TGGTLISGGTL
+1435 
-1446 VATNVDA
+1446 
-1453 LGTGNVTDNA
+1453 
-1463 TLELNT
+1463 
-1469 GGDFDNAIS
+1469 FDNAIS

-1483 VKSGDKT
+1483 VKSGD
-1490 LTLSGAN
+1490 
-1497 SYTGGTTISSGTLIA
+1497 
-1512 TNVEALGTGDV
+1512 
-1523 TDNATLELNTGGDFD
+1523 
-1538 NNIGGT
+1538 
-1544 GSVVKSGD
+1544 
-1552 ETLTLSGANSYTG
+1552 ETLTLSGSNTYTG

-1570 GGTLVATSVDALGS
+1570 GGTLIATH
-1584 GDVTD
+1584 
-1589 NATLEMNTGGDF
+1589 
-1601 ANNIGGTGSVVKSG
+1601 
-1615 DKTLTLSGSNTYAG
+1615 
-1629 GTTINDGTLVANNVE
+1629 
-1644 ALGTGDVIDNATLE
+1644 
-1658 LNTGGDFDNAISGS
+1658 
-1672 GQVVKSGDKTLTL
+1672 
-1685 SGANSYSGATTISG
+1685 
-1699 GTLIAA
+1699 
-1705 NVNALGTGAIDN
+1705 VNALGTGAIDN

-1764 INLNSNTADPV
+1764 INLDSNTVDPV

-1844 IDDMGKQYE
+1844 IDDTGKQYE

-1898 PASSTG
+1898 PASATG

-1938 ATNVDALGSGD
+1938 ATNVEALGSGD

-1979 DALTLSGANTYT
+1979 DVLTLSGANSYS
-1991 GGTTINDGTLVACNV
+1991 GGTLISDGTLVASNV

-2024 GGTFDNVISGSG
+2024 GGTFDNAISGSG
-2036 QMVKSGDDTLTLSGS
+2036 QVVKSGDETLTLSGTNS
-2051 NTYTGGTTISGGTLV
+2051 YTDGTLISGGTLV
-2066 ATSVDALGSG
+2066 ASNVEALGTG
-2076 DVTNDAVLEL
+2076 DVTDNAVLEL

-2138 SSDVTDNATLE
+2138 TGDVTDNATLA
-2149 LNTGGDF
+2149 LNAGGDF

-2176 SGANSYSGGTLI
+2176 SG
-2188 SDGTLVAS
+2188 
-2196 NVEALGTGDITDN
+2196 
-2209 AVLELN
+2209 
-2215 TGGDFDNAISGSG
+2215 
-2228 QVVKSGDETLTLSGS
+2228 S

-2250 TISGGTLVASNVDAL
+2250 TISGGTLIASNVEAL
-2265 GTGDVTDNATL
+2265 GTGDVTDNA
-2276 ELNTGGTFDN
+2276 
-2286 VISGSGQV
+2286 
-2294 VKSGDKTLTL
+2294 
-2304 SGANSYT
+2304 
-2311 GGTTINDGTLV
+2311 
-2322 ASNVDALGS
+2322 
-2331 GDVTNDA
+2331 
-2338 VLELNTGGDFTNNI
+2338 VLEL
-2352 SGSGQVV
+2352 
-2359 KSGDETLTLSGTNSY
+2359 
-2374 TDGTLISG
+2374 
-2382 GTLVATNLEALG
+2382 
-2394 TGDVTNNATLELN
+2394 
-2407 TGGDFTNN
+2407 
-2415 ISGSGQVVKSGDE
+2415 
-2428 TLTLSGANSYTG
+2428 
-2440 GTTISGGTLVASNV
+2440 
-2454 EALGS
+2454 
-2459 GDVTDN
+2459 
-2465 ATLEMNTGGDFD
+2465 NTGGDFD

-2512 LVASNVEALGSG
+2512 LVASNVEALGSGDVTNDAVLELNTGGDFTNNISGSGQVVKSGDDVLTLSGANSYSGGTTISGGTLVATSVEALGSGDVTDNAVLELNTGGTFDNVISGSGQVVKSGDDALTLSGANTYTGGTTISGGTLVASNVNALGSG

-2569 ANSTLAVHLIDSNS
+2569 ANSTLAVHLTDSNS
-2583 GAIVTADHANLGGT
+2583 DAIVTADHANLGGT

-2621 TDSAINSDFAQFTVA
+2621 SDSAIDSDFAQFTVA

-2650 RVNAADDTRYDVTAS
+2650 RVNADDDTRYDVTAS

-2703 TLNPDSATY
+2703 TLDPDSATD

-2754 SAGSAQAVNIAA
+2754 SEGSAQAVNIAA

-2773 NATVNGHVNNQG
+2773 NATVNGHVNNLG

-2922 GEVTPPDDGGEVTPP
+2922 GD
-2937 DDGGDVTPPDGG
+2937 
-2949 GDVTPPDDGGEVT
+2949 
-2962 PPDDGG
+2962 
-2968 EVTPPDD
+2968 VTPPDD

-2982 DDGGDVTPVA
+2982 DDGGDVIPPDDGDVTPVT

-3025 RSADGSIWMRFKAG
+3025 RSADGSVWMRFKAG

-3075 TVGLMGSYINANT
+3075 TVGLMGSYINAST

-3209 DSWTTRLGMR
+3209 DSWTTRLGVR

-3241 ASDNAA
+3241 ASDNAS

>member
-1 MNKTYNIIWNAARGM
+1 A
-16 YIVTSELARSGSRAI
+16 
-31 VSVSASCAVTLLA
+31 
-44 MDAAPAVAEETRVS
+44 
-58 IPSQTT
+58 
-64 TYTLS
+64 
-69 GATPFV
+69 
-75 VETGNTVATD
+75 
-85 TATSAAIVGDNSN
+85 
-98 DWDLLIESGA
+98 
-108 VVGSSLTDSQAM
+108 
-120 NLDSLTGAT
+120 
-129 SVHNQGTITGSNED
+129 
-143 GTIMLQNGGS
+143 
-153 VINDARIE
+153 
-161 NNATYEHDPQDIPQ
+161 
-175 EYAGVYM
+175 
-182 LNGGSYVS
+182 
-190 SESGVL
+190 
-196 EGVSGVIVQS
+196 
-206 GEAHITNGGMINSD
+206 
-220 GSWRSYG
+220 
-227 VEFRDGT
+227 
-234 YGTIV
+234 
-239 NTGTIITTAS
+239 
-249 DGSGKIEDAAIYV
+249 
-262 HTLNDMAVSGS
+262 
-273 VSVDNSGLM
+273 
-282 QSDFITVALYY
+282 
-293 GSHFEVVNRVGG
+293 
-305 VITAGNSSL
+305 
-314 VGIKSTAM
+314 
-322 ELKVGVDNLVTNDGT
+322 
-337 ISAYGTANTYG
+337 
-348 IHYGES
+348 
-354 TSGGVITNTGSITTT
+354 
-369 GGGSGDASVYVH
+369 
-381 GNGDG
+381 
-386 TVVNNSGTMSS
+386 
-397 SVYGVYLDSTRS
+397 
-409 KGHTLNNQ
+409 
-417 AGGAISANTAVAI
+417 
-430 NGNGNTITNQGKMTG
+430 
-445 VSDGLLIS
+445 
-453 GNNNIVTTSGGEIS
+453 
-467 GKNGIRVS
+467 
-475 KGSGNQITAKSG
+475 
-487 SKITTTS
+487 
-494 TGISIAGGNNQITT
+494 
-508 ESGSTIVAK
+508 
-517 DNGILINSGAN
+517 
-528 NVTNGGSIT
+528 
-537 ATGSSISYGIQYNSG
+537 
-552 TSGTITNTGT
+552 
-562 ITTTGKGAGDASVY
+562 
-576 AHGGAVTINNSGT
+576 
-589 MDSSVYGVYVTTGH
+589 
-603 TLNNLAGG
+603 
-611 SITANTAVQL
+611 
-621 NGNNNTLANAGAI
+621 
-634 LGDTNG
+634 
-640 VTING
+640 
-645 SGNTLTSQGKIT
+645 
-657 GGTNA
+657 
-662 ILINSG
+662 
-668 SKNNTLTLN
+668 
-677 TGTEISG
+677 
-684 NITDDNN
+684 
-691 SASANNN
+691 
-698 LILDG
+698 
-703 EGTLGSSISGLN
+703 
-715 SVTSSG
+715 
-721 DWTLPGATMNLSG
+721 
-734 TTNSALWVKSGTLI
+734 
-748 LNGAMTA
+748 
-755 KGATV
+755 
-760 DSGTTLQIGNS
+760 
-771 GTLGAFNGDIVDNG
+771 
-785 TLTFNRSD
+785 
-793 AAAYGSVIS
+793 
-802 GSGNVIKQG
+802 
-811 GGELTLSNNNSY
+811 
-823 SGGTTIAEG
+823 
-832 TLTATAGGAL
+832 
-842 GSGNIDNRAYLKLD
+842 
-856 AASASDPFIVADL
+856 
-869 TTHSGATVEI
+869 
-879 GAGSTLQAN
+879 
-888 TLTQQDGSTLTADL
+888 
-902 TATSG
+902 
-907 PAIRAKNV
+907 
-915 NLDGTLNV
+915 
-923 ASPASQEP
+923 
-931 IRSTDDLISLALI
+931 
-944 ESDNAISG
+944 
-952 DFDDITINGNAMNS
+952 
-966 DAFITVVGQKNVND
+966 
-980 THYDL
+980 
-985 VETLTWY
+985 
-992 ADRYNAAIDAHGT
+992 
-1005 FNLADA
+1005 
-1011 DDSFTVN
+1011 
-1018 TVLENVD
+1018 
-1025 ANSGWNGQSLTKT
+1025 
-1038 GAGTLILN
+1038 
-1046 AENTY
+1046 
-1051 TGGTTISDGTLVAN
+1051 
-1065 NVEALGTG
+1065 
-1073 NVTDNATLELN
+1073 
-1084 TGGDFDNAISGSGQV
+1084 
-1099 VKSGD
+1099 
-1104 DALTLS
+1104 
-1110 GTNTYSGG
+1110 
-1118 TTISGG
+1118 
-1124 TLIASNVEALGTGDV
+1124 
-1139 TDNAVLEL
+1139 
-1147 NTGGDF
+1147 
-1153 ANNIGGSGQVV
+1153 
-1164 KSGDETLTLSGTN
+1164 
-1177 SYTGGTTISG
+1177 
-1187 GTLVASNVEALG
+1187 
-1199 SGDVTDN
+1199 
-1206 ATLEMNTGGDFANNI
+1206 
-1221 GGTGSVVKSGD
+1221 
-1232 KTLTLSG
+1232 
-1239 SNIYTGGT
+1239 
-1247 LISGG
+1247 
-1252 TLIATNV
+1252 
-1259 DALGT
+1259 
-1264 GDVTD
+1264 
-1269 NATLE
+1269 
-1274 MNTGGDFAN
+1274 
-1283 AIGGTGSVVKSGDE
+1283 
-1297 TLTLSGS
+1297 
-1304 NIYTGGTTISGGTL
+1304 
-1318 VATNVE
+1318 
-1324 ALGSG
+1324 
-1329 DVTDNATLE
+1329 
-1338 LNTGGTFDNVI
+1338 
-1349 SGSGQVVKSGD
+1349 
-1360 DALTLSGNNSY
+1360 
-1371 TGGTLI
+1371 
-1377 SDGTLVA
+1377 
-1384 SNVEALGSGDVTDNA
+1384 
-1399 TLALNTGGDFT
+1399 
-1410 NNIGGTGRVEKSG
+1410 
-1423 DDALTL
+1423 
-1429 SGANSY
+1429 
-1435 TGGTLISGGTL
+1435 
-1446 VATNVDA
+1446 
-1453 LGTGNVTDNA
+1453 
-1463 TLELNT
+1463 
-1469 GGDFDNAIS
+1469 
-1478 GSGQV
+1478 
-1483 VKSGDKT
+1483 
-1490 LTLSGAN
+1490 
-1497 SYTGGTTISSGTLIA
+1497 
-1512 TNVEALGTGDV
+1512 
-1523 TDNATLELNTGGDFD
+1523 

-1570 GGTLVATSVDALGS
+1570 GGTLVASNVEALGTGDVTDNATLELNTGGDFDNAISGSGQVVKSGDKTLTLSGINSYTGGTTISGGTLVASNVDALGS

-1589 NATLEMNTGGDF
+1589 NATLELNTGGDFDNAIGGTGSVVKSGDKTLTLSGANSYTGGTTISGGTLVASNVEALGSGDVTDNATLELNTGGDF

-1615 DKTLTLSGSNTYAG
+1615 DKTLTLSGTNSYTG
-1629 GTTINDGTLVANNVE
+1629 GTTISGGTLVANNVE
-1644 ALGTGDVIDNATLE
+1644 ALGTGDVTNNATLE

-1699 GTLIAA
+1699 GTLIATH
-1705 NVNALGTGAIDN
+1705 VNALGTGAIDN

-1764 INLNSNTADPV
+1764 INLDSNTADPV

-1844 IDDMGKQYE
+1844 IDDTGKQYE

-1898 PASSTG
+1898 PASATG

-1979 DALTLSGANTYT
+1979 D
-1991 GGTTINDGTLVACNV
+1991 
-2006 EALGTG
+2006 
-2012 DVTDNATLELNT
+2012 
-2024 GGTFDNVISGSG
+2024 
-2036 QMVKSGDDTLTLSGS
+2036 
-2051 NTYTGGTTISGGTLV
+2051 
-2066 ATSVDALGSG
+2066 
-2076 DVTNDAVLEL
+2076 
-2086 NTGGDFDNAISG
+2086 
-2098 SGQVVKSGDETLT
+2098 
-2111 LSGAN
+2111 
-2116 SYTGGTT
+2116 
-2123 ISGGTLVASNVEALG
+2123 
-2138 SSDVTDNATLE
+2138 
-2149 LNTGGDF
+2149 
-2156 TNNIS
+2156 
-2161 GSGQVVKSGD
+2161 
-2171 DVLTL
+2171 VLTL

-2196 NVEALGTGDITDN
+2196 NVEALGTGDVTDD
-2209 AVLELN
+2209 ATLELN
-2215 TGGDFDNAISGSG
+2215 TGGDFINNIGG
-2228 QVVKSGDETLTLSGS
+2228 TGRVEKSGDDKLTLSGS

-2250 TISGGTLVASNVDAL
+2250 LISSGTLVANDVNALGTGDVTDNATLMLNTGGDFTNNIGGTGRVEKSGDDALTLSGSNTYTGGTLISGGTLVANDVNALGTGDITDNATLALNAVGDFDNAISGSGKVEKSGDDALTLSGSNTYTGGTLISSGTLVASNVEAL

-2276 ELNTGGTFDN
+2276 ELNTSGTFDN
-2286 VISGSGQV
+2286 AISGSGQV
-2294 VKSGDKTLTL
+2294 VKSGDKMLTL
-2304 SGANSYT
+2304 SGANSYS
-2311 GGTTINDGTLV
+2311 GGTLISDGTLV
-2322 ASNVDALGS
+2322 ASNVES
-2331 GDVTNDA
+2331 
-2338 VLELNTGGDFTNNI
+2338 
-2352 SGSGQVV
+2352 
-2359 KSGDETLTLSGTNSY
+2359 
-2374 TDGTLISG
+2374 
-2382 GTLVATNLEALG
+2382 LG

-2415 ISGSGQVVKSGDE
+2415 ISGSGQVVKSGDDA
-2428 TLTLSGANSYTG
+2428 LALSGANSYTG
-2440 GTTISGGTLVASNV
+2440 GTLISSGTLVATNV
-2454 EALGS
+2454 DALGS

-2465 ATLEMNTGGDFD
+2465 ATLELNTGGTFD

-2492 TLTLSGANS
+2492 TLTLSGSNTYTGGTLISDGTLVASNVEALGTGDVTDNATLELNTSGTFDNVISGSGQVVKSGDDALTLSGSNTYRGGTTISGGTLVATSVEALGTGDVTDNATLALNTGGDFINNIGGTGRVEKSGDQTLTLSGANS
-2501 YTGGTTISGGT
+2501 YTGGTLISSGTLVASNVNALGSGDVTDNAVLELNTGGTFDNAISGSGQVEKSGDGTLTLSGSNTYTGGTLISDGT

-2650 RVNAADDTRYDVTAS
+2650 RVNADDDTRYDVTAS

-2703 TLNPDSATY
+2703 TLNPDSATD

-2773 NATVNGHVNNQG
+2773 NATVNGHVNNLG
-2785 SLYFVDTFTVN
+2785 NLYFVDTFTVN

-2874 VIEVGGQSDGDFTLY
+2874 VIEVGGQSDGDFRLY

-2937 DDGGDVTPPDGG
+2937 DDGGDVTPPDDG

-2982 DDGGDVTPVA
+2982 DDGGDVTPPDDGGDITPPDGGDVTPVA

-3075 TVGLMGSYINANT
+3075 TVGLMGSYINAST

-3209 DSWTTRLGMR
+3209 DSWTTRLGVR

-3241 ASDNAA
+3241 ASDNAS

-3262 RVEVKVGIQANV
+3262 RLEVKVGIQANV

>member
-120 NLDSLTGAT
+120 NLDSSTGAT

-143 GTIMLQNGGS
+143 GAIMLQNGGS

-161 NNATYEHDPQDIPQ
+161 NSATYEHDPEDIPQ

-206 GEAHITNGGMINSD
+206 GEAHITNGGMISSD

-249 DGSGKIEDAAIYV
+249 DGSNKIEDAAIYV

-282 QSDFITVALYY
+282 QSDFITVALYH

-369 GGGSGDASVYVH
+369 GGGAGDASVYVH

-397 SVYGVYLDSTRS
+397 TVYGVYLDSARS

-417 AGGAISANTAVAI
+417 AGSAISANTAVAI
-430 NGNGNTITNQGKMTG
+430 NGNGNTISNQGKMTG

-508 ESGSTIVAK
+508 ESGSAIVAK

-537 ATGSSISYGIQYNSG
+537 ATGSNMSYGIQYNSG
-552 TSGTITNTGT
+552 ASGTITNTGT

-589 MDSSVYGVYVTTGH
+589 MDSSVFGVYVTTGH

-611 SITANTAVQL
+611 SISANTAVQFH
-621 NGNNNTLANAGAI
+621 GNNNKLANAGAI

-657 GGTNA
+657 GGINA

-684 NITDDNN
+684 SITDDNN

-721 DWTLPGATMNLSG
+721 DWTLSGATMNLSG

-760 DSGTTLQIGNS
+760 DSGTTLQIGNG

-802 GSGNVIKQG
+802 GSGNVVKQG

-952 DFDDITINGNAMNS
+952 DFDDITINGNAMNP

-992 ADRYNAAIDAHGT
+992 ADRDNAAIDAHGT

-1051 TGGTTISDGTLVAN
+1051 TGSTTISEGTLIAT

-1073 NVTDNATLELN
+1073 NVTDNATLEMN

-1104 DALTLS
+1104 ETLTLS
-1110 GTNTYSGG
+1110 GANSYTGG

-1124 TLIASNVEALGTGDV
+1124 TLVASNVEALGTGDI
-1139 TDNAVLEL
+1139 TDNATLEL
-1147 NTGGDF
+1147 NAGGDF
-1153 ANNIGGSGQVV
+1153 ANNIGGTGSVV
-1164 KSGDETLTLSGTN
+1164 KSGDKTLTLSGSNT
-1177 SYTGGTTISG
+1177 YTGGTTISG

-1232 KTLTLSG
+1232 
-1239 SNIYTGGT
+1239 
-1247 LISGG
+1247 
-1252 TLIATNV
+1252 
-1259 DALGT
+1259 
-1264 GDVTD
+1264 
-1269 NATLE
+1269 
-1274 MNTGGDFAN
+1274 
-1283 AIGGTGSVVKSGDE
+1283 E
-1297 TLTLSGS
+1297 TLTLSGANS
-1304 NIYTGGTTISGGTL
+1304 YTGGTTISGGTL
-1318 VATNVE
+1318 VA
-1324 ALGSG
+1324 
-1329 DVTDNATLE
+1329 
-1338 LNTGGTFDNVI
+1338 
-1349 SGSGQVVKSGD
+1349 
-1360 DALTLSGNNSY
+1360 
-1371 TGGTLI
+1371 
-1377 SDGTLVA
+1377 
-1384 SNVEALGSGDVTDNA
+1384 SNVEALGTGD
-1399 TLALNTGGDFT
+1399 
-1410 NNIGGTGRVEKSG
+1410 
-1423 DDALTL
+1423 
-1429 SGANSY
+1429 
-1435 TGGTLISGGTL
+1435 
-1446 VATNVDA
+1446 
-1453 LGTGNVTDNA
+1453 VTDNA

-1490 LTLSGAN
+1490 LTLSG
-1497 SYTGGTTISSGTLIA
+1497 I
-1512 TNVEALGTGDV
+1512 
-1523 TDNATLELNTGGDFD
+1523 
-1538 NNIGGT
+1538 
-1544 GSVVKSGD
+1544 
-1552 ETLTLSGANSYTG
+1552 NSYTG

-1570 GGTLVATSVDALGS
+1570 GGTLIATH
-1584 GDVTD
+1584 
-1589 NATLEMNTGGDF
+1589 
-1601 ANNIGGTGSVVKSG
+1601 
-1615 DKTLTLSGSNTYAG
+1615 
-1629 GTTINDGTLVANNVE
+1629 
-1644 ALGTGDVIDNATLE
+1644 
-1658 LNTGGDFDNAISGS
+1658 
-1672 GQVVKSGDKTLTL
+1672 
-1685 SGANSYSGATTISG
+1685 
-1699 GTLIAA
+1699 
-1705 NVNALGTGAIDN
+1705 VNALGTGAIDN

-1764 INLNSNTADPV
+1764 INLDSNTADPV

-1844 IDDMGKQYE
+1844 IDDTGKQYE

-1898 PASSTG
+1898 PASATG

-1979 DALTLSGANTYT
+1979 DVLTLSGANSYS
-1991 GGTTINDGTLVACNV
+1991 GGTLISDGTLVASNV

-2012 DVTDNATLELNT
+2012 DVTD
-2024 GGTFDNVISGSG
+2024 
-2036 QMVKSGDDTLTLSGS
+2036 
-2051 NTYTGGTTISGGTLV
+2051 
-2066 ATSVDALGSG
+2066 
-2076 DVTNDAVLEL
+2076 DAVLEL

-2111 LSGAN
+2111 LSGSN
-2116 SYTGGTT
+2116 TYTGGTL
-2123 ISGGTLVASNVEALG
+2123 ISDGTLVASNVEALG
-2138 SSDVTDNATLE
+2138 TGDVTDDAVLE

-2156 TNNIS
+2156 DNAIS

-2196 NVEALGTGDITDN
+2196 NVEALGTGDVTDD
-2209 AVLELN
+2209 ATLELN
-2215 TGGDFDNAISGSG
+2215 TGGDFINNIGG
-2228 QVVKSGDETLTLSGS
+2228 TGRVEKSGDDKLTLSGS

-2250 TISGGTLVASNVDAL
+2250 LISSGTLVANDVNALGTGDVTDNATLMLNTGGDFTNNIGGTGRVEKSGDDALTLSGSNTYTGGTLISGGTLVANDVNALGTGDITDNATLALNAVGDFDNAISGSGKVEKSGDDALTLSGSNTYTGGTLISSGTLVASNVEAL

-2276 ELNTGGTFDN
+2276 ELNTSGTFDN
-2286 VISGSGQV
+2286 AISGSGQV
-2294 VKSGDKTLTL
+2294 VKSGDKMLTL
-2304 SGANSYT
+2304 SGANSYS
-2311 GGTTINDGTLV
+2311 GGTLISDGTLV
-2322 ASNVDALGS
+2322 ASNVES
-2331 GDVTNDA
+2331 
-2338 VLELNTGGDFTNNI
+2338 
-2352 SGSGQVV
+2352 
-2359 KSGDETLTLSGTNSY
+2359 
-2374 TDGTLISG
+2374 
-2382 GTLVATNLEALG
+2382 LG

-2415 ISGSGQVVKSGDE
+2415 ISGSGQVVKSGDDA
-2428 TLTLSGANSYTG
+2428 LALSGANSYTG
-2440 GTTISGGTLVASNV
+2440 GTLISSGTLVATNV
-2454 EALGS
+2454 DALGS

-2465 ATLEMNTGGDFD
+2465 ATLELNTGGTFD

-2492 TLTLSGANS
+2492 TLTLSGSNTYTGGTLISDGTLVASNVEALGTGDVTDNATLELNTSGTFDNVISGSGQVVKSGDDALTLSGSNTYRGGTTISGGTLVATSVEALGTGDVTDNATLALNTGGDFINNIGGTGRVEKSGDQTLTLSGANS
-2501 YTGGTTISGGT
+2501 YTGGTLISSGTLVASNVNALGSGDVTDNAVLELNTGGTFDNAISGSGQVEKSGDGTLTLSGSNTYTGGTLISDGT

-2650 RVNAADDTRYDVTAS
+2650 RVNADDDTRYDVTAS

-2703 TLNPDSATY
+2703 TLNPDSATD

-2773 NATVNGHVNNQG
+2773 NATVNGHVNNLG
-2785 SLYFVDTFTVN
+2785 NLYFVDTFTVN

-2874 VIEVGGQSDGDFTLY
+2874 VIEVGGQSDGDFRLY

-2937 DDGGDVTPPDGG
+2937 DDGGDVTPPDDG

-2982 DDGGDVTPVA
+2982 DDGGDVTPPDDGGDITPPDGGDVTPVA

-3075 TVGLMGSYINANT
+3075 TVGLMGSYINAST

-3209 DSWTTRLGMR
+3209 DSWTTRLGVR

-3241 ASDNAA
+3241 ASDNAS

-3262 RVEVKVGIQANV
+3262 RLEVKVGIQANV

>member
-75 VETGNTVATD
+75 VEAGNTIATD
-85 TATSAAIVGDNSN
+85 TAASAAIVGDNSN

-120 NLDSLTGAT
+120 NLDSSTGAT

-153 VINDARIE
+153 VVNDALIE
-161 NNATYEHDPQDIPQ
+161 NSATYEHDPEDIPQ

-494 TGISIAGGNNQITT
+494 TGISIAGGNNQVTT

-537 ATGSSISYGIQYNSG
+537 AIGSSISYGIQYNSG
-552 TSGTITNTGT
+552 ASGTITNTGT

-589 MDSSVYGVYVTTGH
+589 MDSSVFGVYVTTGH

-640 VTING
+640 VTISG

-684 NITDDNN
+684 SITDDNN

-721 DWTLPGATMNLSG
+721 DWTLSGATMNLSG

-760 DSGTTLQIGNS
+760 DSGTTLQIGNG

-793 AAAYGSVIS
+793 ASAYGSVIS
-802 GSGNVIKQG
+802 GSGNVVKQG

-915 NLDGTLNV
+915 NLNGTLNV

-952 DFDDITINGNAMNS
+952 DFDDITINGNAMNP

-1051 TGGTTISDGTLVAN
+1051 TGGTTISEGTLIAN

-1073 NVTDNATLELN
+1073 NVTDNA
-1084 TGGDFDNAISGSGQV
+1084 
-1099 VKSGD
+1099 
-1104 DALTLS
+1104 
-1110 GTNTYSGG
+1110 
-1118 TTISGG
+1118 
-1124 TLIASNVEALGTGDV
+1124 
-1139 TDNAVLEL
+1139 VLEL
-1147 NTGGDF
+1147 N
-1153 ANNIGGSGQVV
+1153 I
-1164 KSGDETLTLSGTN
+1164 
-1177 SYTGGTTISG
+1177 
-1187 GTLVASNVEALG
+1187 
-1199 SGDVTDN
+1199 
-1206 ATLEMNTGGDFANNI
+1206 
-1221 GGTGSVVKSGD
+1221 
-1232 KTLTLSG
+1232 
-1239 SNIYTGGT
+1239 
-1247 LISGG
+1247 
-1252 TLIATNV
+1252 
-1259 DALGT
+1259 
-1264 GDVTD
+1264 
-1269 NATLE
+1269 
-1274 MNTGGDFAN
+1274 
-1283 AIGGTGSVVKSGDE
+1283 
-1297 TLTLSGS
+1297 
-1304 NIYTGGTTISGGTL
+1304 
-1318 VATNVE
+1318 
-1324 ALGSG
+1324 
-1329 DVTDNATLE
+1329 
-1338 LNTGGTFDNVI
+1338 
-1349 SGSGQVVKSGD
+1349 
-1360 DALTLSGNNSY
+1360 
-1371 TGGTLI
+1371 
-1377 SDGTLVA
+1377 
-1384 SNVEALGSGDVTDNA
+1384 
-1399 TLALNTGGDFT
+1399 
-1410 NNIGGTGRVEKSG
+1410 
-1423 DDALTL
+1423 
-1429 SGANSY
+1429 
-1435 TGGTLISGGTL
+1435 
-1446 VATNVDA
+1446 
-1453 LGTGNVTDNA
+1453 
-1463 TLELNT
+1463 

-1523 TDNATLELNTGGDFD
+1523 TNDATLELNTGGDFDNNIGGTGSVVKSGDKTLTLSGTNSYTGGTTISGGTLVASNVDALGSGDVTDNATLELNTGGDFA

-1570 GGTLVATSVDALGS
+1570 GGTLVAS
-1584 GDVTD
+1584 
-1589 NATLEMNTGGDF
+1589 
-1601 ANNIGGTGSVVKSG
+1601 
-1615 DKTLTLSGSNTYAG
+1615 
-1629 GTTINDGTLVANNVE
+1629 NVE
-1644 ALGTGDVIDNATLE
+1644 ALGTGDVTDNATLE
-1658 LNTGGDFDNAISGS
+1658 LNTGGDFDNAISGTGS
-1672 GQVVKSGDKTLTL
+1672 VVKSGDKTLTL

-1717 RASLLLDASGQFTV
+1717 RASLLLDASGQFAV

-1754 LTQKSDSTLT
+1754 LTQKSDSTLI
-1764 INLNSNTADPV
+1764 INLNSNTTAPV

-1844 IDDMGKQYE
+1844 IDDTGKQYE

-1898 PASSTG
+1898 PDSATG

-1958 NTGGT
+1958 NTDGT

-1968 SGSGQVVKSGD
+1968 NGSGQVVKSGD
-1979 DALTLSGANTYT
+1979 DTLTLSGRNTYT
-1991 GGTTINDGTLVACNV
+1991 GGTIISGGTLVASNV

-2012 DVTDNATLELNT
+2012 DVTDNAVLELNT
-2024 GGTFDNVISGSG
+2024 GGDFINNIGGTGRVE
-2036 QMVKSGDDTLTLSGS
+2036 KSGDDTLTLSGS
-2051 NTYTGGTTISGGTLV
+2051 NTYTGGT
-2066 ATSVDALGSG
+2066 
-2076 DVTNDAVLEL
+2076 
-2086 NTGGDFDNAISG
+2086 
-2098 SGQVVKSGDETLT
+2098 
-2111 LSGAN
+2111 
-2116 SYTGGTT
+2116 
-2123 ISGGTLVASNVEALG
+2123 
-2138 SSDVTDNATLE
+2138 
-2149 LNTGGDF
+2149 
-2156 TNNIS
+2156 
-2161 GSGQVVKSGD
+2161 
-2171 DVLTL
+2171 
-2176 SGANSYSGGTLI
+2176 LI
-2188 SDGTLVAS
+2188 SSGTLVAS

-2215 TGGDFDNAISGSG
+2215 TGGTFDNVISGSGQVVKSGDETLTLSGANSYTGGTLISSGTLVANDVNALGTGDVTDNAVLELNTGGTFDNAISGSG

-2250 TISGGTLVASNVDAL
+2250 TI
-2265 GTGDVTDNATL
+2265 
-2276 ELNTGGTFDN
+2276 
-2286 VISGSGQV
+2286 
-2294 VKSGDKTLTL
+2294 
-2304 SGANSYT
+2304 
-2311 GGTTINDGTLV
+2311 NDGTLI
-2322 ASNVDALGS
+2322 ATSVDALGS
-2331 GDVTNDA
+2331 GDVTDNA
-2338 VLELNTGGDFTNNI
+2338 VLELNTGGDFDNAI

-2407 TGGDFTNN
+2407 IGGDFTNN
-2415 ISGSGQVVKSGDE
+2415 ISGSGQVVKTGDE

-2569 ANSTLAVHLIDSNS
+2569 ANSTLAVHLTDSNS
-2583 GAIVTADHANLGGT
+2583 DAIVTADHANLGGT

-2621 TDSAINSDFAQFTVA
+2621 SDSAIDSDFAQFTVA

-2703 TLNPDSATY
+2703 TLDPDSATD

-2736 DTDVQEGA
+2736 DTDVQEGV

-2754 SAGSAQAVNIAA
+2754 SEGSAQAVNIAA

-2773 NATVNGHVNNQG
+2773 NATVNGHVNNLG

-2822 TGNDGHLYL
+2822 IGNDGHLYL

-2922 GEVTPPDDGGEVTPP
+2922 GDVTPP
-2937 DDGGDVTPPDGG
+2937 DDGGDVTPPDDG
-2949 GDVTPPDDGGEVT
+2949 GDVIPPDDGGDIT
-2962 PPDDGG
+2962 PPDGG
-2968 EVTPPDD
+2968 GDITPPDD
-2975 GGDVTPP
+2975 GGDITPP
-2982 DDGGDVTPVA
+2982 DGGDVTPVA

-3075 TVGLMGSYINANT
+3075 TVGLMGSYINAST

-3241 ASDNAA
+3241 ASDNAS

>member
-1 MNKTYNIIWNAARGM
+1 GSGQVVKSGDKT
-16 YIVTSELARSGSRAI
+16 L
-31 VSVSASCAVTLLA
+31 
-44 MDAAPAVAEETRVS
+44 
-58 IPSQTT
+58 
-64 TYTLS
+64 TLS
-69 GATPFV
+69 G
-75 VETGNTVATD
+75 
-85 TATSAAIVGDNSN
+85 
-98 DWDLLIESGA
+98 
-108 VVGSSLTDSQAM
+108 
-120 NLDSLTGAT
+120 
-129 SVHNQGTITGSNED
+129 
-143 GTIMLQNGGS
+143 
-153 VINDARIE
+153 
-161 NNATYEHDPQDIPQ
+161 
-175 EYAGVYM
+175 
-182 LNGGSYVS
+182 
-190 SESGVL
+190 
-196 EGVSGVIVQS
+196 
-206 GEAHITNGGMINSD
+206 INS
-220 GSWRSYG
+220 
-227 VEFRDGT
+227 
-234 YGTIV
+234 
-239 NTGTIITTAS
+239 
-249 DGSGKIEDAAIYV
+249 
-262 HTLNDMAVSGS
+262 
-273 VSVDNSGLM
+273 
-282 QSDFITVALYY
+282 
-293 GSHFEVVNRVGG
+293 
-305 VITAGNSSL
+305 
-314 VGIKSTAM
+314 
-322 ELKVGVDNLVTNDGT
+322 
-337 ISAYGTANTYG
+337 
-348 IHYGES
+348 
-354 TSGGVITNTGSITTT
+354 
-369 GGGSGDASVYVH
+369 
-381 GNGDG
+381 
-386 TVVNNSGTMSS
+386 
-397 SVYGVYLDSTRS
+397 
-409 KGHTLNNQ
+409 
-417 AGGAISANTAVAI
+417 
-430 NGNGNTITNQGKMTG
+430 
-445 VSDGLLIS
+445 
-453 GNNNIVTTSGGEIS
+453 
-467 GKNGIRVS
+467 
-475 KGSGNQITAKSG
+475 
-487 SKITTTS
+487 
-494 TGISIAGGNNQITT
+494 
-508 ESGSTIVAK
+508 
-517 DNGILINSGAN
+517 
-528 NVTNGGSIT
+528 
-537 ATGSSISYGIQYNSG
+537 
-552 TSGTITNTGT
+552 
-562 ITTTGKGAGDASVY
+562 
-576 AHGGAVTINNSGT
+576 
-589 MDSSVYGVYVTTGH
+589 
-603 TLNNLAGG
+603 
-611 SITANTAVQL
+611 
-621 NGNNNTLANAGAI
+621 
-634 LGDTNG
+634 
-640 VTING
+640 
-645 SGNTLTSQGKIT
+645 
-657 GGTNA
+657 
-662 ILINSG
+662 
-668 SKNNTLTLN
+668 
-677 TGTEISG
+677 
-684 NITDDNN
+684 
-691 SASANNN
+691 
-698 LILDG
+698 
-703 EGTLGSSISGLN
+703 
-715 SVTSSG
+715 
-721 DWTLPGATMNLSG
+721 
-734 TTNSALWVKSGTLI
+734 
-748 LNGAMTA
+748 
-755 KGATV
+755 
-760 DSGTTLQIGNS
+760 
-771 GTLGAFNGDIVDNG
+771 
-785 TLTFNRSD
+785 
-793 AAAYGSVIS
+793 
-802 GSGNVIKQG
+802 
-811 GGELTLSNNNSY
+811 
-823 SGGTTIAEG
+823 
-832 TLTATAGGAL
+832 
-842 GSGNIDNRAYLKLD
+842 
-856 AASASDPFIVADL
+856 
-869 TTHSGATVEI
+869 
-879 GAGSTLQAN
+879 
-888 TLTQQDGSTLTADL
+888 
-902 TATSG
+902 
-907 PAIRAKNV
+907 
-915 NLDGTLNV
+915 
-923 ASPASQEP
+923 
-931 IRSTDDLISLALI
+931 
-944 ESDNAISG
+944 
-952 DFDDITINGNAMNS
+952 
-966 DAFITVVGQKNVND
+966 
-980 THYDL
+980 
-985 VETLTWY
+985 
-992 ADRYNAAIDAHGT
+992 
-1005 FNLADA
+1005 
-1011 DDSFTVN
+1011 
-1018 TVLENVD
+1018 
-1025 ANSGWNGQSLTKT
+1025 
-1038 GAGTLILN
+1038 
-1046 AENTY
+1046 Y
-1051 TGGTTISDGTLVAN
+1051 TGGTTISGGTLVAS
-1065 NVEALGTG
+1065 NVDALGSG
-1073 NVTDNATLELN
+1073 DVTDNATLELN
-1084 TGGDFDNAISGSGQV
+1084 TGGDFDNAIGGTGSV

-1104 DALTLS
+1104 
-1110 GTNTYSGG
+1110 
-1118 TTISGG
+1118 
-1124 TLIASNVEALGTGDV
+1124 
-1139 TDNAVLEL
+1139 
-1147 NTGGDF
+1147 
-1153 ANNIGGSGQVV
+1153 
-1164 KSGDETLTLSGTN
+1164 KTLTLSGAN

-1206 ATLEMNTGGDFANNI
+1206 ATLELNTGGDFANNI

-1239 SNIYTGGT
+1239 T
-1247 LISGG
+1247 
-1252 TLIATNV
+1252 
-1259 DALGT
+1259 
-1264 GDVTD
+1264 
-1269 NATLE
+1269 
-1274 MNTGGDFAN
+1274 
-1283 AIGGTGSVVKSGDE
+1283 
-1297 TLTLSGS
+1297 
-1304 NIYTGGTTISGGTL
+1304 
-1318 VATNVE
+1318 
-1324 ALGSG
+1324 
-1329 DVTDNATLE
+1329 
-1338 LNTGGTFDNVI
+1338 
-1349 SGSGQVVKSGD
+1349 
-1360 DALTLSGNNSY
+1360 
-1371 TGGTLI
+1371 
-1377 SDGTLVA
+1377 
-1384 SNVEALGSGDVTDNA
+1384 
-1399 TLALNTGGDFT
+1399 
-1410 NNIGGTGRVEKSG
+1410 
-1423 DDALTL
+1423 
-1429 SGANSY
+1429 
-1435 TGGTLISGGTL
+1435 
-1446 VATNVDA
+1446 
-1453 LGTGNVTDNA
+1453 
-1463 TLELNT
+1463 
-1469 GGDFDNAIS
+1469 
-1478 GSGQV
+1478 
-1483 VKSGDKT
+1483 
-1490 LTLSGAN
+1490 
-1497 SYTGGTTISSGTLIA
+1497 
-1512 TNVEALGTGDV
+1512 
-1523 TDNATLELNTGGDFD
+1523 
-1538 NNIGGT
+1538 
-1544 GSVVKSGD
+1544 
-1552 ETLTLSGANSYTG
+1552 NSYTG

-1570 GGTLVATSVDALGS
+1570 GGTLVA
-1584 GDVTD
+1584 
-1589 NATLEMNTGGDF
+1589 
-1601 ANNIGGTGSVVKSG
+1601 
-1615 DKTLTLSGSNTYAG
+1615 
-1629 GTTINDGTLVANNVE
+1629 NNVE
-1644 ALGTGDVIDNATLE
+1644 ALGTGDVTNNATLE

-1699 GTLIAA
+1699 GTLIATH
-1705 NVNALGTGAIDN
+1705 VNALGTGAIDN

-1764 INLNSNTADPV
+1764 INLDSNTADPV

-1844 IDDMGKQYE
+1844 IDDTGKQYE

-1898 PASSTG
+1898 PASATG

-1979 DALTLSGANTYT
+1979 D
-1991 GGTTINDGTLVACNV
+1991 
-2006 EALGTG
+2006 
-2012 DVTDNATLELNT
+2012 
-2024 GGTFDNVISGSG
+2024 
-2036 QMVKSGDDTLTLSGS
+2036 
-2051 NTYTGGTTISGGTLV
+2051 
-2066 ATSVDALGSG
+2066 
-2076 DVTNDAVLEL
+2076 
-2086 NTGGDFDNAISG
+2086 
-2098 SGQVVKSGDETLT
+2098 
-2111 LSGAN
+2111 
-2116 SYTGGTT
+2116 
-2123 ISGGTLVASNVEALG
+2123 
-2138 SSDVTDNATLE
+2138 
-2149 LNTGGDF
+2149 
-2156 TNNIS
+2156 
-2161 GSGQVVKSGD
+2161 
-2171 DVLTL
+2171 VLTL

-2196 NVEALGTGDITDN
+2196 NVEALGTGDVTDD
-2209 AVLELN
+2209 ATLELN
-2215 TGGDFDNAISGSG
+2215 TGGDFINNIGG
-2228 QVVKSGDETLTLSGS
+2228 TGRVEKSGDDKLTLSGS

-2250 TISGGTLVASNVDAL
+2250 LISSGTLVANDVNALGTGDVTDNATLMLNTGGDFTNNIGGTGRVEKSGDDALTLSGSNTYTGGTLISGGTLVANDVNALGTGDITDNATLALNAVGDFDNAISGSGKVEKSGDDALTLSGSNTYTGGTLISSGTLVASNVEAL

-2276 ELNTGGTFDN
+2276 ELNTSGTFDN
-2286 VISGSGQV
+2286 AISGSGQV
-2294 VKSGDKTLTL
+2294 VKSGDKMLTL
-2304 SGANSYT
+2304 SGANSYS
-2311 GGTTINDGTLV
+2311 GGTLISDGTLV
-2322 ASNVDALGS
+2322 ASNVES
-2331 GDVTNDA
+2331 
-2338 VLELNTGGDFTNNI
+2338 
-2352 SGSGQVV
+2352 
-2359 KSGDETLTLSGTNSY
+2359 
-2374 TDGTLISG
+2374 
-2382 GTLVATNLEALG
+2382 LG

-2415 ISGSGQVVKSGDE
+2415 ISGSGQVVKSGDDA
-2428 TLTLSGANSYTG
+2428 LALSGANSYTG
-2440 GTTISGGTLVASNV
+2440 GTLISSGTLVATNV
-2454 EALGS
+2454 DALGS

-2465 ATLEMNTGGDFD
+2465 ATLELNTGGTFD

-2492 TLTLSGANS
+2492 TLTLSGSNTYTGGTLISDGTLVASNVEALGTGDVTDNATLELNTSGTFDNVISGSGQVVKSGDDALTLSGSNTYRGGTTISGGTLVATSVEALGTGDVTDNATLALNTGGDFINNIGGTGRVEKSGDQTLTLSGANS
-2501 YTGGTTISGGT
+2501 YTGGTLISSGTLVASNVNALGSGDVTDNAVLELNTGGTFDNAISGSGQVEKSGDGTLTLSGSNTYTGGTLISDGT

-2650 RVNAADDTRYDVTAS
+2650 RVNADDDTRYDVTAS

-2703 TLNPDSATY
+2703 TLNPDSATD

-2773 NATVNGHVNNQG
+2773 NATVNGHVNNLG
-2785 SLYFVDTFTVN
+2785 NLYFVDTFTVN

-2874 VIEVGGQSDGDFTLY
+2874 VIEVGGQSDGDFRLY

-2937 DDGGDVTPPDGG
+2937 DDGGDVTPPDDG

-2982 DDGGDVTPVA
+2982 DDGGDVTPPDDGGDITPPDGGDVTPVA

-3075 TVGLMGSYINANT
+3075 TVGLMGSYINAST

-3209 DSWTTRLGMR
+3209 DSWTTRLGVR

-3241 ASDNAA
+3241 ASDNAS

-3262 RVEVKVGIQANV
+3262 RLEVKVGIQANV

>member
-1 MNKTYNIIWNAARGM
+1 
-16 YIVTSELARSGSRAI
+16 
-31 VSVSASCAVTLLA
+31 
-44 MDAAPAVAEETRVS
+44 
-58 IPSQTT
+58 
-64 TYTLS
+64 
-69 GATPFV
+69 
-75 VETGNTVATD
+75 
-85 TATSAAIVGDNSN
+85 
-98 DWDLLIESGA
+98 
-108 VVGSSLTDSQAM
+108 
-120 NLDSLTGAT
+120 
-129 SVHNQGTITGSNED
+129 
-143 GTIMLQNGGS
+143 
-153 VINDARIE
+153 
-161 NNATYEHDPQDIPQ
+161 
-175 EYAGVYM
+175 
-182 LNGGSYVS
+182 
-190 SESGVL
+190 
-196 EGVSGVIVQS
+196 
-206 GEAHITNGGMINSD
+206 
-220 GSWRSYG
+220 
-227 VEFRDGT
+227 
-234 YGTIV
+234 
-239 NTGTIITTAS
+239 
-249 DGSGKIEDAAIYV
+249 
-262 HTLNDMAVSGS
+262 
-273 VSVDNSGLM
+273 
-282 QSDFITVALYY
+282 
-293 GSHFEVVNRVGG
+293 
-305 VITAGNSSL
+305 
-314 VGIKSTAM
+314 
-322 ELKVGVDNLVTNDGT
+322 TNDGT

-369 GGGSGDASVYVH
+369 GGGAGDASVYVH

-397 SVYGVYLDSTRS
+397 TVYGVYLDSARS

-417 AGGAISANTAVAI
+417 AGSAISANTAVAI

-487 SKITTTS
+487 SKITATS
-494 TGISIAGGNNQITT
+494 TGISIASGNNQVTT
-508 ESGSTIVAK
+508 ESGSAIVAK

-537 ATGSSISYGIQYNSG
+537 ATGSSNSYGIQYNSG
-552 TSGTITNTGT
+552 ASGTITNTGT
-562 ITTTGKGAGDASVY
+562 ITTTGKGVGDASVY

-589 MDSSVYGVYVTTGH
+589 MDSSVFGVYVTTGH

-611 SITANTAVQL
+611 SISANTAVQFH
-621 NGNNNTLANAGAI
+621 GNNNKLANAGAI
-634 LGDTNG
+634 SGDTNG
-640 VTING
+640 VTISG
-645 SGNTLTSQGKIT
+645 SGNTLTNQGKIT

-684 NITDDNN
+684 SITDDNN

-721 DWTLPGATMNLSG
+721 DWTLSGATMNLSG

-760 DSGTTLQIGNS
+760 DSGTTLQIGNG

-802 GSGNVIKQG
+802 GSGNVVKQG

-952 DFDDITINGNAMNS
+952 DFDGITINGNAMNP

-1051 TGGTTISDGTLVAN
+1051 TGGTLISDGTLVAS

-1073 NVTDNATLELN
+1073 DITDNAVLELN

-1104 DALTLS
+1104 ETLTLS
-1110 GTNTYSGG
+1110 GSNTYTGG
-1118 TTISGG
+1118 TIISGG
-1124 TLIASNVEALGTGDV
+1124 TLVATNVEALGTGDV
-1139 TDNAVLEL
+1139 TDNATLEL

-1153 ANNIGGSGQVV
+1153 DNAIGGTGSVV
-1164 KSGDETLTLSGTN
+1164 KSGDKTLTLSGAN

-1206 ATLEMNTGGDFANNI
+1206 ATLELNTGGDFANNI

-1239 SNIYTGGT
+1239 T
-1247 LISGG
+1247 
-1252 TLIATNV
+1252 
-1259 DALGT
+1259 
-1264 GDVTD
+1264 
-1269 NATLE
+1269 
-1274 MNTGGDFAN
+1274 
-1283 AIGGTGSVVKSGDE
+1283 
-1297 TLTLSGS
+1297 
-1304 NIYTGGTTISGGTL
+1304 
-1318 VATNVE
+1318 
-1324 ALGSG
+1324 
-1329 DVTDNATLE
+1329 
-1338 LNTGGTFDNVI
+1338 
-1349 SGSGQVVKSGD
+1349 
-1360 DALTLSGNNSY
+1360 
-1371 TGGTLI
+1371 
-1377 SDGTLVA
+1377 
-1384 SNVEALGSGDVTDNA
+1384 
-1399 TLALNTGGDFT
+1399 
-1410 NNIGGTGRVEKSG
+1410 
-1423 DDALTL
+1423 
-1429 SGANSY
+1429 
-1435 TGGTLISGGTL
+1435 
-1446 VATNVDA
+1446 
-1453 LGTGNVTDNA
+1453 
-1463 TLELNT
+1463 
-1469 GGDFDNAIS
+1469 
-1478 GSGQV
+1478 
-1483 VKSGDKT
+1483 
-1490 LTLSGAN
+1490 
-1497 SYTGGTTISSGTLIA
+1497 
-1512 TNVEALGTGDV
+1512 
-1523 TDNATLELNTGGDFD
+1523 
-1538 NNIGGT
+1538 
-1544 GSVVKSGD
+1544 
-1552 ETLTLSGANSYTG
+1552 NSYTG

-1570 GGTLVATSVDALGS
+1570 GGTLVA
-1584 GDVTD
+1584 
-1589 NATLEMNTGGDF
+1589 
-1601 ANNIGGTGSVVKSG
+1601 
-1615 DKTLTLSGSNTYAG
+1615 
-1629 GTTINDGTLVANNVE
+1629 NNVE
-1644 ALGTGDVIDNATLE
+1644 ALGTGDVTNNATLE

-1699 GTLIAA
+1699 GTLIATH
-1705 NVNALGTGAIDN
+1705 VNALGTGAIDN

-1764 INLNSNTADPV
+1764 INLNGNTVDPV

-1844 IDDMGKQYE
+1844 IDDTGKQYE

-1898 PASSTG
+1898 PASATG

-1968 SGSGQVVKSGD
+1968 GGSGNVVKSGAD
-1979 DALTLSGANTYT
+1979 TLTLSGSNSYT
-1991 GGTTINDGTLVACNV
+1991 GGTTISGGTLVASNV

-2012 DVTDNATLELNT
+2012 DVTNNATLELNT
-2024 GGTFDNVISGSG
+2024 GGDFINNIGGTGRVE
-2036 QMVKSGDDTLTLSGS
+2036 KSGDDTLTLSGS
-2051 NTYTGGTTISGGTLV
+2051 NTYTGGTLINGGTLV
-2066 ATSVDALGSG
+2066 ASNVEALGTG
-2076 DVTNDAVLEL
+2076 DVTDNATLAL
-2086 NTGGDFDNAISG
+2086 NTGGTFDNAISG

-2111 LSGAN
+2111 LSGTN

-2123 ISGGTLVASNVEALG
+2123 ISGGTLVATNVEALG
-2138 SSDVTDNATLE
+2138 SGDVTDDATLE
-2149 LNTGGDF
+2149 LNTGGTFD
-2156 TNNIS
+2156 NAIS

-2171 DVLTL
+2171 KMLTL

-2196 NVEALGTGDITDN
+2196 NVEALGTGDVTNN
-2209 AVLELN
+2209 ATLALNTGGDFTNNISGSGQVVKSGDDTLTLSGANSYTGGTTISGGTLVATNVDALGTGDVTNSSTLELN
-2215 TGGDFDNAISGSG
+2215 TGGTFDNAISGSG

-2250 TISGGTLVASNVDAL
+2250 LISGGTLVATNVDAL

-2294 VKSGDKTLTL
+2294 VKSGDDTLTL

-2311 GGTTINDGTLV
+2311 GGT
-2322 ASNVDALGS
+2322 
-2331 GDVTNDA
+2331 
-2338 VLELNTGGDFTNNI
+2338 
-2352 SGSGQVV
+2352 
-2359 KSGDETLTLSGTNSY
+2359 
-2374 TDGTLISG
+2374 LISG
-2382 GTLVATNLEALG
+2382 GTLVAT
-2394 TGDVTNNATLELN
+2394 
-2407 TGGDFTNN
+2407 
-2415 ISGSGQVVKSGDE
+2415 S
-2428 TLTLSGANSYTG
+2428 
-2440 GTTISGGTLVASNV
+2440 V

-2465 ATLEMNTGGDFD
+2465 AVLELNTGGTFD

-2548 DNATTA
+2548 DNAITA

-2569 ANSTLAVHLIDSNS
+2569 ANSTLAVHLTDSNS
-2583 GAIVTADHANLGGT
+2583 GAIVTADRANLGGT

-2621 TDSAINSDFAQFTVA
+2621 SDSAIDSDFAQFTVA

-2650 RVNAADDTRYDVTAS
+2650 RVNADDDTRYDVTAS

-2773 NATVNGHVNNQG
+2773 NATVNGHVNNLG
-2785 SLYFVDTFTVN
+2785 NLYFVDTFTVN

-2874 VIEVGGQSDGDFTLY
+2874 VIEVGGQSDGDFRLY

-2937 DDGGDVTPPDGG
+2937 DDGGE
-2949 GDVTPPDDGGEVT
+2949 VTPPDDGGEVT

-2975 GGDVTPP
+2975 DGEVTPP
-2982 DDGGDVTPVA
+2982 DDGGDITPPDDGGDITPPDGGDVTPVA

-3075 TVGLMGSYINANT
+3075 TVGLMGSYINAST

-3241 ASDNAA
+3241 ASDNAS

>member
-58 IPSQTT
+58 IPTQTT

-143 GTIMLQNGGS
+143 GTILLQNGGS

-161 NNATYEHDPQDIPQ
+161 NSATYEHDPEDIPQ

-293 GSHFEVVNRVGG
+293 GSHFEVVNRAGG

-397 SVYGVYLDSTRS
+397 TVYGVYLDSARS

-417 AGGAISANTAVAI
+417 AGSAISANTAVAI

-508 ESGSTIVAK
+508 ESGSAIVAK

-537 ATGSSISYGIQYNSG
+537 ATGSNMSYGIQYNSG
-552 TSGTITNTGT
+552 ASGTITNTGT

-589 MDSSVYGVYVTTGH
+589 MDSSVFGVYVTTGH

-611 SITANTAVQL
+611 SISANTAVQFH
-621 NGNNNTLANAGAI
+621 GNNNKLANAGAI

-640 VTING
+640 VTISG

-684 NITDDNN
+684 SITDDNN

-721 DWTLPGATMNLSG
+721 DWTLSGATMNFSG

-952 DFDDITINGNAMNS
+952 DFDGITINGSAMNP

-992 ADRYNAAIDAHGT
+992 ADRDNAAIDAHGT

-1051 TGGTTISDGTLVAN
+1051 TGSTTISEGTLIAT

-1073 NVTDNATLELN
+1073 NVTDNATLEMNTGGDFDNAISGSGQVVKSGDETLTLSGANSYTGGTTISGGTLVASNVEALGTGDITDNAVLELN

-1104 DALTLS
+1104 
-1110 GTNTYSGG
+1110 
-1118 TTISGG
+1118 
-1124 TLIASNVEALGTGDV
+1124 
-1139 TDNAVLEL
+1139 
-1147 NTGGDF
+1147 
-1153 ANNIGGSGQVV
+1153 
-1164 KSGDETLTLSGTN
+1164 ETLTLSGAN

-1206 ATLEMNTGGDFANNI
+1206 ATLELNTGGDFDNNI

-1239 SNIYTGGT
+1239 
-1247 LISGG
+1247 
-1252 TLIATNV
+1252 
-1259 DALGT
+1259 
-1264 GDVTD
+1264 
-1269 NATLE
+1269 
-1274 MNTGGDFAN
+1274 AN
-1283 AIGGTGSVVKSGDE
+1283 S
-1297 TLTLSGS
+1297 
-1304 NIYTGGTTISGGTL
+1304 YTGGTTISGGTL

-1329 DVTDNATLE
+1329 DVT
-1338 LNTGGTFDNVI
+1338 
-1349 SGSGQVVKSGD
+1349 
-1360 DALTLSGNNSY
+1360 
-1371 TGGTLI
+1371 
-1377 SDGTLVA
+1377 
-1384 SNVEALGSGDVTDNA
+1384 
-1399 TLALNTGGDFT
+1399 
-1410 NNIGGTGRVEKSG
+1410 
-1423 DDALTL
+1423 
-1429 SGANSY
+1429 
-1435 TGGTLISGGTL
+1435 
-1446 VATNVDA
+1446 
-1453 LGTGNVTDNA
+1453 
-1463 TLELNT
+1463 
-1469 GGDFDNAIS
+1469 
-1478 GSGQV
+1478 
-1483 VKSGDKT
+1483 
-1490 LTLSGAN
+1490 
-1497 SYTGGTTISSGTLIA
+1497 
-1512 TNVEALGTGDV
+1512 
-1523 TDNATLELNTGGDFD
+1523 
-1538 NNIGGT
+1538 
-1544 GSVVKSGD
+1544 
-1552 ETLTLSGANSYTG
+1552 
-1565 GTTIS
+1565 
-1570 GGTLVATSVDALGS
+1570 
-1584 GDVTD
+1584 
-1589 NATLEMNTGGDF
+1589 
-1601 ANNIGGTGSVVKSG
+1601 
-1615 DKTLTLSGSNTYAG
+1615 
-1629 GTTINDGTLVANNVE
+1629 
-1644 ALGTGDVIDNATLE
+1644 DNATLE

-1699 GTLIAA
+1699 GTLIATH
-1705 NVNALGTGAIDN
+1705 VNALGTGAIDN

-1764 INLNSNTADPV
+1764 INLNSNTTAPV

-1844 IDDMGKQYE
+1844 IDDTGKQYE

-1898 PASSTG
+1898 PASATG

-1938 ATNVDALGSGD
+1938 ATNVDALGTGD

-1979 DALTLSGANTYT
+1979 ETLTLSGTNTYSGGTLISGGTLVASNVEALGTGDVTNDAVLELNTSGDFDNALSGSGQVEKSGDGTLTLSGSNTYTGGTLISGGTLVASNVEALGTGDVTNDAVLELNTGGTFDNAISGSGQVVKSGDDALTLSGSNTYT
-1991 GGTTINDGTLVACNV
+1991 GGTIISGGTLVATNV
-2006 EALGTG
+2006 DALGSG

-2024 GGTFDNVISGSG
+2024 GGTFDN
-2036 QMVKSGDDTLTLSGS
+2036 
-2051 NTYTGGTTISGGTLV
+2051 
-2066 ATSVDALGSG
+2066 A
-2076 DVTNDAVLEL
+2076 
-2086 NTGGDFDNAISG
+2086 
-2098 SGQVVKSGDETLT
+2098 
-2111 LSGAN
+2111 
-2116 SYTGGTT
+2116 
-2123 ISGGTLVASNVEALG
+2123 
-2138 SSDVTDNATLE
+2138 
-2149 LNTGGDF
+2149 
-2156 TNNIS
+2156 IS

-2196 NVEALGTGDITDN
+2196 NVEALGTGD
-2209 AVLELN
+2209 
-2215 TGGDFDNAISGSG
+2215 
-2228 QVVKSGDETLTLSGS
+2228 
-2243 NTYTGGT
+2243 
-2250 TISGGTLVASNVDAL
+2250 
-2265 GTGDVTDNATL
+2265 VTDNATL

-2286 VISGSGQV
+2286 AISGSGQV
-2294 VKSGDKTLTL
+2294 EKSGDGTLTL
-2304 SGANSYT
+2304 SGSNTYT
-2311 GGTTINDGTLV
+2311 GGTLISGGTLV
-2322 ASNVDALGS
+2322 ASNVEALGS

-2359 KSGDETLTLSGTNSY
+2359 KSGDETLTLSGANSY
-2374 TDGTLISG
+2374 TGGTLISS
-2382 GTLVATNLEALG
+2382 GTLVANDVNALG
-2394 TGDVTNNATLELN
+2394 TGDVTDNAVLELN
-2407 TGGDFTNN
+2407 TGGDFDNA
-2415 ISGSGQVVKSGDE
+2415 ISGSGKVEKSGDG
-2428 TLTLSGANSYTG
+2428 TLTLSGSNTYTG
-2440 GTTISGGTLVASNV
+2440 GTTISGGTLVATSV

-2465 ATLEMNTGGDFD
+2465 AVLELNTGGTFD
-2477 NAISGSGQVVKSGDK
+2477 NVISGSGQVVKSGDDA
-2492 TLTLSGANS
+2492 LTLSGANT
-2501 YTGGTTISGGT
+2501 YTGGTTINGGT

-2569 ANSTLAVHLIDSNS
+2569 ANSTLAVHLTDSNS
-2583 GAIVTADHANLGGT
+2583 GAIVTADRANLGGT

-2650 RVNAADDTRYDVTAS
+2650 RVNADDDTRYDVTAS

-2712 WDGKSLIKRGAGTL
+2712 WDGKSLIKRGAGAL

-2754 SAGSAQAVNIAA
+2754 SAGSAQAINIAA

-2773 NATVNGHVNNQG
+2773 NATVNGHVNNLG
-2785 SLYFVDTFTVN
+2785 SLYFADTFTVN

-2861 VNGLGAQTVNGIE
+2861 VNGLGAKTVNGIE

-2922 GEVTPPDDGGEVTPP
+2922 GD
-2937 DDGGDVTPPDGG
+2937 
-2949 GDVTPPDDGGEVT
+2949 
-2962 PPDDGG
+2962 
-2968 EVTPPDD
+2968 VTPPDD

-2982 DDGGDVTPVA
+2982 DDGGDVTPPDDGGDVTPPDDGGDVTPPDDGGDVTPPDDGGDITPPDGGGDITPPDDGGDVTPPDDDGEVTPPDDGGDVTPPDDDGDITPPDGGDGTPVA

-3025 RSADGSIWMRFKAG
+3025 RSADGSVWMRFKAG

-3075 TVGLMGSYINANT
+3075 TVGLMGSYINAST

-3209 DSWTTRLGMR
+3209 DSWTTRLGVR

-3241 ASDNAA
+3241 ASDNAS